1 MKKNQIEFSTIDLV
15 GSLFVSDSIAQIAQ
29 RKCSAQSEKDY
40 NLPPG
45 IKFSDQTSRA
55 FSIAKAL
62 YAEYAAGGTS
72 YDSLKKFVF
81 QLFGAALDY
90 KGVCVASPVV
100 IGGVKY
106 PVTTYATDN
115 VPLVIVPANL
125 SLDSTDAIF
134 TIEGVT
140 SRRKSGYALAQMFL
154 NASEPCT
161 WAIVTNGKE
170 LRLLRDSESLVR
182 PSYLSFDIESIL
194 KEDRYPDFV
203 AFWCFMQ
210 ASRVNVWEKWRTE
223 GIMQGTRVREG
234 LRTGVTNALLYFGA
248 GFLKTEGPGNN
259 VLLNA
264 LAEGKRPDGAPYT
277 VQVFYKAL
285 MREVYRFLFLSTI
298 EERGLIFAHPSE
310 SGTDVELEPRFRN
323 AHKLYWSGY
332 SVHRLAERAKKAI
345 RTDRYTDLWHG
356 IKVVYKAFQEGNDKL
371 DLMPLGGLF
380 KADQCPLL
388 DACEL
393 DNEHLMKAIRQ
404 LRWNDIDGVKT
415 FTDYRNM
422 GTEEFGSV
430 YESLLELV
438 PHVDLQAKTFS
449 FVGIGDEDGIIEDG
463 STKGNARKLS
473 GSYYTD
479 ASLVQN
485 LIKTALEPAIERKL
499 AEEEAKARE
508 EHREPDYEAAIL
520 SFRMI
525 DAGSGSGHFLL
536 AGSRRLAEVLS
547 EKRLEKSGEVATAE
561 TYRKALRDVIT
572 NCIYG
577 VDLNEMAI
585 ELARTA
591 LWLEGYEPGKPL
603 EFLNHH
609 IKQGNSIVGVFDL
622 KVLNNG
628 IPAAAYTA
636 ITGDDKTVCA
646 TAKKSNSS
654 QTSSGQMEL
663 FGKVKPLSNE
673 KLAKLTRD
681 IESLPNDNLDSEER
695 KRALYERLLK
705 DADYLKNKV
714 ACDLYTAA
722 FFAKKTD
729 ITMVPTSADVFD
741 VMNDNE
747 ERKAGIRDL
756 AQRLSEEYSFFH
768 WPVEF
773 PEVFERGGFDCVV
786 GNPPWDRVKIQ
797 EKEFFAQR
805 IPKIAEATNK
815 ANRDRMIDALAVG
828 NVFERQVYADFE
840 HALHNADATSSFV
853 HYKDFDDCRF
863 SLTGTGDV
871 NLYALFAELNYR
883 LRNEN
888 GSAGF
893 VCPSGIA
900 TDDSTKEFFGE
911 IASTGMLKSIYDFE
925 NCDAIFPNVHRSFK
939 FCLLTLAKGD
949 TPGDFSFFLKNV
961 GELEDK
967 RRHFTMTATDFD
979 LINPNTHTCP
989 VFRSEQ
995 DSLLAKKI
1003 YQRSGVF
1010 INENPDPND
1019 PHKGNPW
1026 GISFSTLFHMSNDS
1040 GLFET
1045 KTNEDGTSI
1054 EGPDGKPMLPLYEA
1068 KMMHIMDHR
1077 WTTFLSEKNPADV
1090 TPQQKADVSFS
1101 AQPEYWVPYTET
1113 VLRATNLDMG
1123 VVGALRKAMDGASDG
1138 ASKLREMCQ
1147 KQGIV
1152 ETDKDLQKVY
1162 LDAAKSGTIVTDMFN
1177 AAEKYCPKYHIGF
1190 RGICRATDNRTVL
1203 VSAMPFAGVGNSC
1216 PVCVFSS
1223 GIRVVQQA
1231 CLLANMD
1238 SIVFDFVARFKVGG
1252 INFNFF
1258 IVKQLPV
1265 LPPKVYEN
1273 VGAESQPL
1281 NYIVPRVFA
1290 LTYTAN
1296 DIVEWARALW
1306 DDASVELRKLMLAQH
1321 KDLPSGTDIETLAAS
1336 DFDPASIPPIVFE
1349 DNHRANL
1356 RAELDA
1362 YFAKLYGLSRRD
1374 IEYILDPKTVMGDDY
1389 PSETFRVLRDAEIS
1403 TYGEY
1408 RTQRLVLEAWDKMN

>member
-15 GSLFVSDSIAQIAQ
+15 GSLFVSDSIALIAQ
-29 RKCSAQSEKDY
+29 RKYSTQSEKDY
-40 NLPPG
+40 ELPPG

-90 KGVCVASPVV
+90 KGVREESPVV

-234 LRTGVTNALLYFGA
+234 LRTGVTNALLYLGA

-323 AHKLYWSGY
+323 AHRLYWSGY

-356 IKVVYKAFQEGNDKL
+356 VKVVYKAFQEGNDKL

-536 AGSRRLAEVLS
+536 AGARKLAEKLS
-547 EKRLEKSGEVATAE
+547 EIRLNKNGEVATAE

-577 VDLNEMAI
+577 VDLNEMAV

-609 IKQGNSIVGVFDL
+609 IKQGNSLVGVFDL

-636 ITGDDKTVCA
+636 LTGDDKAVCTA
-646 TAKKSNSS
+646 AKKANDN
-654 QTSSGQMEL
+654 QAGKKAMGDL
-663 FGKVKPLSNE
+663 FAKAKPLSNE

-681 IESLPNDNLDSEER
+681 IEALPNDDLDSEER
-695 KRALYERLLK
+695 KRDLYERLLK

-714 ACDLYTAA
+714 ACDIYTAA

-729 ITMVPTSADVFD
+729 LAMVPTSADVFD
-741 VMNDNE
+741 VMNGNE

-786 GNPPWDRVKIQ
+786 GNPPWEVSQLK
-797 EKEFFAQR
+797 EVEFFANLLPEIAILNGNDR
-805 IPKIAEATNK
+805 KIAI
-815 ANRDRMIDALAVG
+815 DRLKKEKPHIYDL
-828 NVFERQVYADFE
+828 FEIRK
-840 HALHNADATSSFV
+840 HALEAENTYYGNSGRFPLTS
-853 HYKDFDDCRF
+853 YGK
-863 SLTGTGDV
+863 V
-871 NLYALFAELNYR
+871 NLYSKFAELNND
-883 LRNEN
+883 LRNRE
-888 GSAGF
+888 GSTGF

-900 TDDSTKEFFGE
+900 IDDSTKVFFGKISSE
-911 IASTGMLKSIYDFE
+911 GNLRSLYDFE
-925 NCDAIFPNVHRSFK
+925 NKEGIFPNVHKMFK
-939 FCLLTLAKGD
+939 FCLLTITPDNA
-949 TPGDFSFFLKNV
+949 PGDFVFFLKNV
-961 GELEDK
+961 AELEDK
-967 RRHFTMTATDFD
+967 RRHFTMTADDFE
-979 LINPNTHTCP
+979 LINPNTRTCP
-989 VFRSEQ
+989 VFRSVADAE
-995 DSLLAKKI
+995 LAKKI
-1003 YQRSGVF
+1003 YRKAGVF
-1010 INENPDPND
+1010 IREDSSDN
-1019 PHKGNPW
+1019 GNPW
-1026 GISFSTLFHMSNDS
+1026 HASFQQMYNMTTASNLFAKVPGIGSDNRL
-1040 GLFET
+1040 
-1045 KTNEDGTSI
+1045 
-1054 EGPDGKPMLPLYEA
+1054 MLPLYEP
-1068 KMMHIMDHR
+1068 KMTHQMDHR
-1077 WTTFLSEKNPADV
+1077 WNTFKDGEAFDV
-1090 TPQQKADVSFS
+1090 SLEQKADVNFS
-1101 AQPEYWVPYTET
+1101 VSPEYWVPYTET
-1113 VLRATNLDMG
+1113 VLRATRLDTS
-1123 VVGALRKAMDGASDG
+1123 VVSALRKAMEGTVGADL
-1138 ASKLREMCQ
+1138 KLRELCQ
-1147 KQGIV
+1147 RLSMT
-1152 ETDKDLQKVY
+1152 ETDKTLQQVY
-1162 LDAAKSGTIVTDMFN
+1162 IEATTRNNIIQYLIE
-1177 AAEKYCPKYHIGF
+1177 AAEENCPKYLMGW
-1190 RGICRATDNRTVL
+1190 RGVTNALNSNTMIASVI
-1203 VSAMPFAGVGNSC
+1203 PFSGVGHNTQLFDSYTET
-1216 PVCVFSS
+1216 P
-1223 GIRVVQQA
+1223 IKMA
-1231 CLLANMD
+1231 CLLSCFNTIAL
-1238 SIVFDFVARFKVGG
+1238 DFAARTKIGG
-1252 INFNFF
+1252 VYATMFV
-1258 IVKQLPV
+1258 VKQLPI
-1265 LPPKVYEN
+1265 LPPSAYTE
-1273 VGAESQPL
+1273 AAIS
-1281 NYIVPRVFA
+1281 YIVPRVFA
-1290 LTYTAN
+1290 LTYTAT

-1306 DDASVELRKLMLAQH
+1306 NDANPELRKLILAQH
-1321 KDLPSGTDIETLAAS
+1321 KDLPAGTNVDALVTQS
-1336 DFDPASIPPIVFE
+1336 FDPVAVPPIVF
-1349 DNHRANL
+1349 DDSHRANL

-1362 YFAKLYGLSRRD
+1362 YFARLYGLSRRD
-1374 IEYILDPKTVMGDDY
+1374 LEYILDPKAVMGEDY

-1408 RTQRLVLEAWDKMN
+1408 RTQRLTLEAWDKMN

>member
-62 YAEYAAGGTS
+62 YAEYASKNAS
-72 YDSLKKFVF
+72 FDSLKNFVF
-81 QLFGAALDY
+81 QLFSTALDY
-90 KGVCVASPVV
+90 TGITEEQPAV

-106 PVTTYATDN
+106 PVTTYVTPS
-115 VPLVIVPANL
+115 VPLVIVPADL
-125 SLDSTDAIF
+125 SLDVADARF

-140 SRRKSGYALAQMFL
+140 SRKKSGYALAQMFL

-161 WAIVTNGKE
+161 WAIVTNGRE

-182 PSYLSFDIESIL
+182 PSYLSFNIESIL

-210 ASRVNVWEKWRTE
+210 ASRVNVWEQWRTE
-223 GIMQGTRVREG
+223 GILQGTRVREG
-234 LRTGVTNALLYFGA
+234 LRTGVTNALLYLGA

-259 VLLNA
+259 VLLNS

-285 MREVYRFLFLSTI
+285 LREVYRFLFLSTI

-310 SGTDVELEPRFRN
+310 SGTDAELEPRFRN
-323 AHKLYWSGY
+323 AHRLYWTGY

-356 IKVVYKAFQEGNDKL
+356 VKVVYKAFQEGNDNL

-449 FVGIGDEDGIIEDG
+449 FVGVGDEDGIIEDG

-479 ASLVQN
+479 ASLVQS
-485 LIKTALEPAIERKL
+485 LIKTALEPAIEAKL
-499 AEEEAKARE
+499 KAEENLARKE
-508 EHREPDYEAAIL
+508 NREPDYERAIL
-520 SFRMI
+520 DFRMI

-547 EKRLEKSGEVATAE
+547 EKRLEKTGESATAE

-577 VDLNEMAI
+577 VDLNEMAV

-609 IKQGNSIVGVFDL
+609 IKQGNSLVGVFDL
-622 KVLNNG
+622 KVLEDG
-628 IPAAAYTA
+628 VPAAAYTA
-636 ITGDDKTVCA
+636 LIGDDKAVCTA
-646 TAKKSNSS
+646 TRKTNDSQSGKKSQQN
-654 QTSSGQMEL
+654 
-663 FGKVKPLSNE
+663 FFKKAKPLSNE
-673 KLAKLTRD
+673 RLAKLTRD
-681 IESLPNDNLDSEER
+681 IEALPNDNLAYEER
-695 KRALYERLLK
+695 KRTLYEKLLN
-705 DADYLKNKV
+705 DADYIKNRT

-722 FFAKKTD
+722 FFAKKTNLLT
-729 ITMVPTSADVFD
+729 IPTSEDVYD
-741 VMNDNE
+741 VMNDLAE
-747 ERKAGIRDL
+747 TKQGIREL
-756 AQRLSEEYSFFH
+756 AARLSEEYSFFH

-773 PEVFERGGFDCVV
+773 PEVFAKGGFDCVV
-786 GNPPWDRVKIQ
+786 GNPPWDRIKLQ
-797 EKEFFAQR
+797 EKEFFSQR
-805 IPKIAEATNK
+805 IPAIADASNK
-815 ANRDRMIDALAVG
+815 AARDKMIKALATG

-840 HALHNADATSSFV
+840 HALHNADATSNIV

-863 SLTGTGDV
+863 ALTGTGDV

-883 LRNEN
+883 LRNER
-888 GSAGF
+888 GTAGF

-900 TDDSTKEFFGE
+900 TDDSTKDFFGE
-911 IASTGMLKSIYDFE
+911 IVSKGMLRSLYGFQNE
-925 NCDAIFPNVHRSFK
+925 RFIFPNVHHSFK
-939 FCLLTLAKGD
+939 FCLLTIANVK
-949 TPGDFSFFLKNV
+949 TCDFAFLLM
-961 GELEDK
+961 GASELEDK
-967 RRHFTMTATDFD
+967 RRHFSMTAEDFD

-989 VFRSEQ
+989 VFRSQE
-995 DSLLAKKI
+995 DAELAKKI
-1003 YQRSGVF
+1003 YRKAGVF
-1010 INENPDPND
+1010 IRESDPKN
-1019 PHKGNPW
+1019 GNPW
-1026 GISFSTLFHMSNDS
+1026 GIRFNRMYDMSNDC
-1040 GLFET
+1040 GLFA
-1045 KTNEDGTSI
+1045 TN
-1054 EGPDGKPMLPLYEA
+1054 PDENTGDKPMLPLYEA
-1068 KMMHIMDHR
+1068 KMMHQMDHR
-1077 WTTFLSEKNPADV
+1077 WATFLAEKNSTDV
-1090 TPQQKADVSFS
+1090 TIEQKADVNFA

-1113 VLRATNLDMG
+1113 VLRTTNLESS
-1123 VVGALRKAMDGASDG
+1123 VVDALRKEDAP
-1138 ASKLREMCQ
+1138 KLRELCQ
-1147 KQGIV
+1147 HLAMT
-1152 ETDKDLQKVY
+1152 ETDGKMQKVY
-1162 LDAAKSGTIVTDMFN
+1162 LDAAKSGDIVQN
-1177 AAEKYCPKYHIGF
+1177 LLHAAEEYSPRYLMGF
-1190 RGICRATDNRTVL
+1190 RGITNSIAIRTV
-1203 VSAMPFAGVGNSC
+1203 VASIMPFCGLGNSC
-1216 PVCVFSS
+1216 PCVSVDPKIS
-1223 GIRVVQQA
+1223 PLLQA
-1231 CLLANMD
+1231 CLIANMN
-1238 SIVFDFVARFKVGG
+1238 SISFDFGARFKVGG

-1265 LPPKVYEN
+1265 L
-1273 VGAESQPL
+1273 QPSTYTETAI

-1290 LTYTAN
+1290 LTYTAT

-1306 DDASVELRKLMLAQH
+1306 NDASVDLRKLILAQH
-1321 KDLPSGTDIETLAAS
+1321 KDLPTGTDTETLAAS
-1336 DFDPASIPPIVFE
+1336 DFDPTAIPPIVFE
-1349 DNHRANL
+1349 DTHRAKL

-1362 YFAKLYGLSRRD
+1362 YFARLYGLSRRD
-1374 IEYILDPKTVMGDDY
+1374 LEYILDPKAVMGDDY
-1389 PSETFRVLRDAEIS
+1389 PSETFRVLRDSEIS

>member
-62 YAEYAAGGTS
+62 YAEYASKNAS
-72 YDSLKKFVF
+72 FDSLKNFVF
-81 QLFGAALDY
+81 QLFGTALDY
-90 KGVCVASPVV
+90 TGITEEQPAV

-106 PVTTYATDN
+106 PVTTYVTPS

-125 SLDSTDAIF
+125 SLDVADARF

-140 SRRKSGYALAQMFL
+140 SRKKSGYALAQMFL

-161 WAIVTNGKE
+161 WAIVTNGRE

-182 PSYLSFDIESIL
+182 PSYLSFNIESIL

-210 ASRVNVWEKWRTE
+210 ASRVNVWEQWRTE
-223 GIMQGTRVREG
+223 GILQGTRVREG
-234 LRTGVTNALLYFGA
+234 LRTGVTNALLYLGA

-259 VLLNA
+259 VLLNS

-285 MREVYRFLFLSTI
+285 LREVYRFLFLSTI

-310 SGTDVELEPRFRN
+310 SGTDAELEPRFRN
-323 AHKLYWSGY
+323 AHRLYWTGY

-356 IKVVYKAFQEGNDKL
+356 VKVVYKAFQEGNDNL

-449 FVGIGDEDGIIEDG
+449 FVGVGDEDGIIEDG

-479 ASLVQN
+479 ASLVQS
-485 LIKTALEPAIERKL
+485 LIKTALEPAIEAKL
-499 AEEEAKARE
+499 KAEEDLARKE
-508 EHREPDYEAAIL
+508 NRPPDYERAIL
-520 SFRMI
+520 DFRMI

-547 EKRLEKSGEVATAE
+547 EKRLEKTGESATAE

-577 VDLNEMAI
+577 VDLNEMAV

-603 EFLNHH
+603 SFLNHH

-628 IPAAAYTA
+628 MPAAAYTA
-636 ITGDDKTVCA
+636 LTGDNKTVC
-646 TAKKSNSS
+646 TSLKK
-654 QTSSGQMEL
+654 T
-663 FGKVKPLSNE
+663 NE
-673 KLAKLTRD
+673 KERGGKGQISAFEKKNPITNDRLVALTKQ
-681 IESLPNDNLDSEER
+681 IEALPNDDIKAEER
-695 KRALYERLLK
+695 KRELYEKLQQ
-705 DADYLKNKV
+705 DSVYVKNKL
-714 ACDLYTAA
+714 ACDIYTAA
-722 FFAKKTD
+722 FFAKKND
-729 ITMVPTSADVFD
+729 AANVPTSRDLFD
-741 VMNDNE
+741 VMNDLE
-747 ERKAGIRDL
+747 ETKQGIREL
-756 AQRLSEEYSFFH
+756 ADKLSDEYSFFH

-773 PEVFERGGFDCVV
+773 PEVFAKGGFDCVV
-786 GNPPWDRVKIQ
+786 GNPPWDRIKLQ
-797 EKEFFAQR
+797 EKEFFSQR
-805 IPKIAEATNK
+805 IPTIADASNK
-815 ANRDRMIDALAVG
+815 AARDKMIKALATG

-840 HALHNADATSSFV
+840 HALHNADATSNIV
-853 HYKDFDDCRF
+853 HYKDFADCRF
-863 SLTGTGDV
+863 PLTGTGDV
-871 NLYALFAELNYR
+871 NLYALFAELNLH
-883 LRNEN
+883 LRNER
-888 GSAGF
+888 GTAGF

-900 TDDSTKEFFGE
+900 TDDSTKDFFGE
-911 IASTGMLKSIYDFE
+911 IASKGMLRSLYDFE
-925 NCDAIFPNVHRSFK
+925 NKEGIFPNVHRMFK
-939 FCLLTLAKGD
+939 FCLLTVAAGN
-949 TPGDFSFFLKNV
+949 TPGDFAFFLKNV
-961 GELEDK
+961 PELEDR
-967 RRHFTMTATDFD
+967 RRHFSMTADDFD

-989 VFRSEQ
+989 VFRSQE
-995 DSLLAKKI
+995 DAELAKKI
-1003 YQRSGVF
+1003 YRKAGVF
-1010 INENPDPND
+1010 IRESDEKN
-1019 PHKGNPW
+1019 GNPW
-1026 GISFSTLFHMSNDS
+1026 HIKFGTLFHMSNDS
-1040 GLFET
+1040 GLFAT
-1045 KTNEDGTSI
+1045 ALG

-1068 KMMHIMDHR
+1068 KMMHQMDHR
-1077 WTTFLSEKNPADV
+1077 WATFLAEKDPEDV
-1090 TPQQKADVSFS
+1090 SAEQKADVNFV

-1113 VLRATNLDMG
+1113 VLRATSLDSSI
-1123 VVGALRKAMDGASDG
+1123 VAALRKEDGP
-1138 ASKLREMCQ
+1138 KLRELCQ
-1147 KQGIV
+1147 HLAMTESDAK
-1152 ETDKDLQKVY
+1152 LQKVY
-1162 LDAAKSGTIVTDMFN
+1162 LDATKNGDIVQN
-1177 AAEKYCPKYHIGF
+1177 LLAAAEEYCPKYLMGWRDITNATNLRTMIFSVIPF
-1190 RGICRATDNRTVL
+1190 RGAGNTLVL
-1203 VSAMPFAGVGNSC
+1203 AAPSDDIIPKY
-1216 PVCVFSS
+1216 
-1223 GIRVVQQA
+1223 QA
-1231 CLLANMD
+1231 CLLANM
-1238 SIVFDFVARFKVGG
+1238 SAMVLDFGTRFKVGG
-1252 INFNFF
+1252 SHLNLF
-1258 IVKQLPV
+1258 ITKQLPV
-1265 LPPKVYEN
+1265 LPPSTYTDS
-1273 VGAESQPL
+1273 AI

-1290 LTYTAN
+1290 LTYTAT
-1296 DIVEWARALW
+1296 DIVEWAKALW
-1306 DDASVELRKLMLAQH
+1306 NDASVDLRKLILEQH
-1321 KDLPSGTDIETLAAS
+1321 KDLPTGTDIETLAANN
-1336 DFDPASIPPIVFE
+1336 FDPASIPPIVFE
-1349 DNHRANL
+1349 DMHRANL

-1374 IEYILDPKTVMGDDY
+1374 LEYILDPKAVMGDDY
-1389 PSETFRVLRDAEIS
+1389 PSETFRVLRDAELS

-1408 RTQRLVLEAWDKMN
+1408 RTQRLTLEAWDKMN

>member
-62 YAEYAAGGTS
+62 YAEYASKNAS
-72 YDSLKKFVF
+72 FDSLKNFVF
-81 QLFGAALDY
+81 QLFGTALDY
-90 KGVCVASPVV
+90 TGITEEQPAV

-106 PVTTYATDN
+106 PVTTYVTPS
-115 VPLVIVPANL
+115 VPLVIVPADL
-125 SLDSTDAIF
+125 SLDVADARF

-140 SRRKSGYALAQMFL
+140 ARKKSGYALAQMFL

-161 WAIVTNGKE
+161 WAIVTNGRE

-182 PSYLSFDIESIL
+182 PSYLSFNIESIL

-210 ASRVNVWEKWRTE
+210 ASRVNVWEQWRTE
-223 GIMQGTRVREG
+223 GILQGTRVREG
-234 LRTGVTNALLYFGA
+234 LRTGVTNALLYLGA

-259 VLLNA
+259 VLLNS

-285 MREVYRFLFLSTI
+285 LREVYRFLFLSTI

-310 SGTDVELEPRFRN
+310 SGTDAELEPRFRN
-323 AHKLYWSGY
+323 AHRLYWTGY

-356 IKVVYKAFQEGNDKL
+356 VKVVYKAFQEGNDNL

-449 FVGIGDEDGIIEDG
+449 FVGVGDEDGIIEDG

-479 ASLVQN
+479 ASLVQS
-485 LIKTALEPAIERKL
+485 LIKTALEPAIEAKL
-499 AEEEAKARE
+499 KAEEDLARKE
-508 EHREPDYEAAIL
+508 NREPDYERAIL
-520 SFRMI
+520 DFRMI

-547 EKRLEKSGEVATAE
+547 EKRLEKTGESATAE

-577 VDLNEMAI
+577 VDLNEMAV

-628 IPAAAYTA
+628 MPSAAYTA
-636 ITGDDKTVCA
+636 LTGDDKAVC
-646 TAKKSNSS
+646 TSLKKSNEKERGGK
-654 QTSSGQMEL
+654 GQISA
-663 FGKVKPLSNE
+663 FE
-673 KLAKLTRD
+673 KKNPITNDRLVALTKQ
-681 IESLPNDNLDSEER
+681 IETLPNDDIKAEER
-695 KRALYERLLK
+695 KRELYEKLQQ
-705 DADYLKNKV
+705 DSVYVKNKL
-714 ACDLYTAA
+714 ACDIYTAA
-722 FFAKKTD
+722 FFAKKND
-729 ITMVPTSADVFD
+729 AANVPTSRDLFD
-741 VMNDNE
+741 VMNDLE
-747 ERKAGIRDL
+747 ETKQGIRGL
-756 AQRLSEEYSFFH
+756 ATKLSEEYSFFH

-773 PEVFERGGFDCVV
+773 PEVFAKGGFDCVV
-786 GNPPWDRVKIQ
+786 GNPPWDRIKLQ
-797 EKEFFAQR
+797 EKEFFSQR
-805 IPKIAEATNK
+805 IPAIADASNK
-815 ANRDRMIDALAVG
+815 AARDKMIKALATG

-840 HALHNADATSSFV
+840 HALHNADATSNIV

-863 SLTGTGDV
+863 ALTGTGDV

-883 LRNEN
+883 LRNER
-888 GSAGF
+888 GTAGF

-900 TDDSTKEFFGE
+900 TDDSTKDFFGE
-911 IASTGMLKSIYDFE
+911 IASKGMLRSLYDFE
-925 NCDAIFPNVHRSFK
+925 NKEGIFPNVHRMFK
-939 FCLLTLAKGD
+939 FCLLTIAAGN
-949 TPGDFSFFLKNV
+949 TPGDFAFFLKNV
-961 GELEDK
+961 PELEDK
-967 RRHFTMTATDFD
+967 RRHFSMTAEDFD

-989 VFRSEQ
+989 VFRSQE
-995 DSLLAKKI
+995 DAELAKKI
-1003 YQRSGVF
+1003 YRKAGVF
-1010 INENPDPND
+1010 IRESDEKN
-1019 PHKGNPW
+1019 GNPW
-1026 GISFSTLFHMSNDS
+1026 HIKFGTLFHMSNDS
-1040 GLFET
+1040 GLFAT
-1045 KTNEDGTSI
+1045 ALG

-1068 KMMHIMDHR
+1068 KMMHQMDHR
-1077 WTTFLSEKNPADV
+1077 WASFLAEKDPEDV
-1090 TPQQKADVSFS
+1090 SAEQKADVNFA

-1113 VLRATNLDMG
+1113 VLRVTSLDSS
-1123 VVGALRKAMDGASDG
+1123 VVAALRKEDGP
-1138 ASKLREMCQ
+1138 KLRELCQ
-1147 KQGIV
+1147 RLAMTESDAK
-1152 ETDKDLQKVY
+1152 Y
-1162 LDAAKSGTIVTDMFN
+1162 LMGYRKITNATNERTTVATVIPLCGTGDSLLLFASTKY
-1177 AAEKYCPKYHIGF
+1177 AEC
-1190 RGICRATDNRTVL
+1190 L
-1203 VSAMPFAGVGNSC
+1203 
-1216 PVCVFSS
+1216 
-1223 GIRVVQQA
+1223 QA
-1231 CLLANMD
+1231 CLIADMASL
-1238 SIVFDFVARFKVGG
+1238 VYDFVARQKVGG
-1252 INFNFF
+1252 SNFNYFYMR
-1258 IVKQLPV
+1258 QTPV
-1265 LPPKVYEN
+1265 LPPSAYTDTVIN
-1273 VGAESQPL
+1273 F
-1281 NYIVPRVFA
+1281 IVPRVFA
-1290 LTYTAN
+1290 LTYTAT

-1306 DDASVELRKLMLAQH
+1306 NDASVDLRKLILAQH
-1321 KDLPSGTDIETLAAS
+1321 KDLPTGIDIDALAAS
-1336 DFDPASIPPIVFE
+1336 DFDPTAIPPIVFE
-1349 DNHRANL
+1349 DTHRAKL

-1374 IEYILDPKTVMGDDY
+1374 LEYILDPKTVMGDDY
-1389 PSETFRVLRDAEIS
+1389 PSETFRVLRDAELS

>member
-62 YAEYAAGGTS
+62 YAEYASKNVSTASVIASEAKQSTS
-72 YDSLKKFVF
+72 YDSLKNFIF
-81 QLFGAALDY
+81 QLFSTALDY
-90 KGVCVASPVV
+90 TGITEEQPAV

-106 PVTTYATDN
+106 PVTTYVAPN
-115 VPLVIVPANL
+115 VPLVIVPADL
-125 SLDSTDAIF
+125 SLDVADVRF

-140 SRRKSGYALAQMFL
+140 ARKKSGDALAQMFL

-161 WAIVTNGKE
+161 WAIVANGKE

-182 PSYLSFDIESIL
+182 PSYLSFNIESIL

-210 ASRVNVWEKWRTE
+210 ASRVNIWEQWRTE
-223 GIMQGTRVREG
+223 GILQGTRVREG
-234 LRTGVTNALLYFGA
+234 LRTGVTNALLYLGA

-259 VLLNA
+259 VLRNS

-285 MREVYRFLFLSTI
+285 LREVYRFLFLSTI

-310 SGTDVELEPRFRN
+310 SGTDAELEPRFRN
-323 AHKLYWSGY
+323 AHRLYWTGY

-356 IKVVYKAFQEGNDKL
+356 VKVVYKAFQEGNDNL

-449 FVGIGDEDGIIEDG
+449 FVGVGDEDGIIEDG

-479 ASLVQN
+479 ASLVQS
-485 LIKTALEPAIERKL
+485 LIKTALEPAIEAKL
-499 AEEEAKARE
+499 KAEEDLARKE
-508 EHREPDYEAAIL
+508 NREPDYERAIL
-520 SFRMI
+520 DFRMI

-547 EKRLEKSGEVATAE
+547 EKRLEKTGESATAE

-577 VDLNEMAI
+577 VDLNEMAV

-609 IKQGNSIVGVFDL
+609 IKQGNSLVGVFDL
-622 KVLNNG
+622 KVLEEG
-628 IPAAAYTA
+628 VPSAAYTA
-636 ITGDDKTVCA
+636 LIGDDKAVCTA
-646 TAKKSNSS
+646 TKKTNDSQSGKKSQQSF
-654 QTSSGQMEL
+654 L
-663 FGKVKPLSNE
+663 KKAKPLSNE
-673 KLAKLTRD
+673 RLAKLTRD
-681 IESLPNDNLDSEER
+681 IEALPNDNLASEER
-695 KRALYERLLK
+695 KRALYEKLLN
-705 DADYLKNKV
+705 DADYIRNRA

-729 ITMVPTSADVFD
+729 SLTIPTSEDVYD
-741 VMNDNE
+741 VMNDLDE
-747 ERKAGIRDL
+747 SKQGIREL
-756 AQRLSEEYSFFH
+756 AAKLSEEYSFFH

-773 PEVFERGGFDCVV
+773 PEVFAKGGFDCVV
-786 GNPPWDRVKIQ
+786 GNPPWDVSQLSEI
-797 EKEFFAQR
+797 EFFANLLPEIAMLSGNER
-805 IPKIAEATNK
+805 KLAIDKLKIDRPHIYKLYEERKHAFEAENTYY
-815 ANRDRMIDALAVG
+815 G
-828 NVFERQVYADFE
+828 NSGRFP
-840 HALHNADATSSFV
+840 LTS
-853 HYKDFDDCRF
+853 YGK
-863 SLTGTGDV
+863 V
-871 NLYALFAELNYR
+871 NLYSKFAELNLH
-883 LRNEN
+883 LRNER
-888 GSAGF
+888 GTAGF

-911 IASTGMLKSIYDFE
+911 IASKGVLRSLYDFE
-925 NCDAIFPNVHRSFK
+925 NKEGIFPNVHRMFK
-939 FCLLTLAKGD
+939 FCLLTIAAGNA
-949 TPGDFSFFLKNV
+949 PGDFAFFLKNV
-961 GELEDK
+961 PELEDK
-967 RRHFTMTATDFD
+967 RRHFSMTTEDFD

-989 VFRSEQ
+989 VFRSQE
-995 DSLLAKKI
+995 DAELAKKI
-1003 YQRSGVF
+1003 YRKAGVF
-1010 INENPDPND
+1010 VREADKKN
-1019 PHKGNPW
+1019 GNPW
-1026 GISFSTLFHMSNDS
+1026 NVAFQQMYNMTSASNFFAKAP
-1040 GLFET
+1040 G
-1045 KTNEDGTSI
+1045 K
-1054 EGPDGKPMLPLYEA
+1054 GPDGKPLLPLYEA
-1068 KMMHIMDHR
+1068 KMMHQMDHR
-1077 WTTFLSEKNPADV
+1077 WATFLAEKEPEDV
-1090 TPQQKADVSFS
+1090 SAEQKADVNFA

-1113 VLRATNLDMG
+1113 VLRATSLDSS
-1123 VVGALRKAMDGASDG
+1123 VVAALRKEDGP
-1138 ASKLREMCQ
+1138 KLRELCQ
-1147 KQGIV
+1147 RLAMTESDAK
-1152 ETDKDLQKVY
+1152 LQKVY
-1162 LDAAKSGTIVTDMFN
+1162 LDAAKSGDIVQN
-1177 AAEKYCPKYHIGF
+1177 LLAAAEEYCPKYLMGF
-1190 RGICRATDNRTVL
+1190 RGICRAVDYRTVL
-1203 VSAMPFAGVGNSC
+1203 VSVLPFSGLGNSC
-1216 PVCVFSS
+1216 PVLCFD
-1223 GIRVVQQA
+1223 QDEEPKMHA

-1238 SIVFDFVARFKVGG
+1238 SIPFDFGSRFKVGG

-1265 LPPKVYEN
+1265 LSPSTYTETAFN
-1273 VGAESQPL
+1273 F
-1281 NYIVPRVFA
+1281 IVPRVFA
-1290 LTYTAN
+1290 LTYTAT

-1306 DDASVELRKLMLAQH
+1306 NDASVDLRKLILAQH
-1321 KDLPSGTDIETLAAS
+1321 KDLPTGTDIETLAAS

-1349 DNHRANL
+1349 DTHRAKL

-1362 YFAKLYGLSRRD
+1362 YFARLYGLSRRD
-1374 IEYILDPKTVMGDDY
+1374 LEYILDPKAVMGDDY
-1389 PSETFRVLRDAEIS
+1389 PSETFRVLRDAELS

>member
-40 NLPPG
+40 CLPPG

-62 YAEYAAGGTS
+62 YAEYASKNGS
-72 YDSLKKFVF
+72 FDSLKNFIF
-81 QLFGAALDY
+81 QLFGTALDY
-90 KGVCVASPVV
+90 RGITEGRFAV

-106 PVTTYATDN
+106 PVTTYVAPN
-115 VPLVIVPANL
+115 VPLVIVPAEL
-125 SLDSTDAIF
+125 SLDVADARF

-140 SRRKSGYALAQMFL
+140 ARKKSGYALAQMFL

-182 PSYLSFDIESIL
+182 PSYLQFHIESIL

-210 ASRVNVWEKWRTE
+210 ASRVNVWEKWRIE
-223 GIMQGTRVREG
+223 GILQGTRVREG
-234 LRTGVTNALLYFGA
+234 LRTGVTNALLYLGA

-259 VLLNA
+259 VLLNS

-285 MREVYRFLFLSTI
+285 LREVYRFLFLSTI

-310 SGTDVELEPRFRN
+310 SGTDAELSPRFRT
-323 AHKLYWSGY
+323 AHRLYWTGY
-332 SVHRLAERAKKAI
+332 SVHRLAERSGKAI

-356 IKVVYKAFQEGNDKL
+356 VKVVYRAFQEGNDNL

-404 LRWNDIDGVKT
+404 LRYNDIDGVKT

-449 FVGIGDEDGIIEDG
+449 FVGVGDEDGIIEDG

-479 ASLVQN
+479 ASLVQS
-485 LIKTALEPAIERKL
+485 LVKTALEPAIEVKL
-499 AEEEAKARE
+499 KAEEDLARKE
-508 EHREPDYEAAIL
+508 NREPDYCGAIL
-520 SFRMI
+520 DFRMI

-547 EKRLEKSGEVATAE
+547 EKRLEKTGESATAE

-577 VDLNEMAI
+577 VDLNEMAV

-603 EFLNHH
+603 SFLNHH

-628 IPAAAYTA
+628 MPAAAYTA
-636 ITGDDKTVCA
+636 LTGDDKAVC
-646 TAKKSNSS
+646 TLLKKSNEKER
-654 QTSSGQMEL
+654 G
-663 FGKVKPLSNE
+663 GKWQISAFE
-673 KLAKLTRD
+673 KKNPITNDRLVALTKQ
-681 IESLPNDNLDSEER
+681 IEALPNDDIKTEER
-695 KRALYERLLK
+695 KRELYEKLQQDKVYVKNRL
-705 DADYLKNKV
+705 
-714 ACDLYTAA
+714 ACDIYTAA
-722 FFAKKTD
+722 FFAKKND
-729 ITMVPTSADVFD
+729 IANVPTSRDLFD
-741 VMNDNE
+741 VMNGLE
-747 ERKAGIRDL
+747 ETRPGIREL
-756 AQRLSEEYSFFH
+756 AERLGEEYSFFH

-773 PEVFERGGFDCVV
+773 PEVFAKGGFDCVV
-786 GNPPWDRVKIQ
+786 GNPPWDRIKLQ
-797 EKEFFAQR
+797 EKEFFSQR

-815 ANRDRMIDALAVG
+815 AKRDRMIDALADG
-828 NVFERQVYADFE
+828 NAFEKQVYADFE
-840 HALHNADATSSFV
+840 HALHNADATSSIV
-853 HYKDFDDCRF
+853 HYKDFADCRF
-863 SLTGTGDV
+863 PLTGTGDV

-883 LRNEN
+883 LRNEC
-888 GSAGF
+888 GTAGF

-911 IASTGMLKSIYDFE
+911 IASKGMLRSLYDFE
-925 NCDAIFPNVHRSFK
+925 NKEGIFPNVHRMFK
-939 FCLLTLAKGD
+939 FCLLTVAAGN
-949 TPGDFSFFLKNV
+949 TPGDFAFFLKNV
-961 GELEDK
+961 SELEDK
-967 RRHFTMTATDFD
+967 RRHFSMTAEDFD

-989 VFRSEQ
+989 VFRSEE
-995 DSLLAKKI
+995 DAELAKRI
-1003 YQRSGVF
+1003 YRKAGVF
-1010 INENPDPND
+1010 VREADKKN
-1019 PHKGNPW
+1019 GNPW
-1026 GISFSTLFHMSNDS
+1026 RVRFNRMMDMSNDS
-1040 GLFET
+1040 GLFAT
-1045 KTNEDGTSI
+1045 APGK
-1054 EGPDGKPMLPLYEA
+1054 GPDGKPMLPLYEA
-1068 KMMHIMDHR
+1068 KMMHQMDHR
-1077 WTTFLSEKNPADV
+1077 WATFLAEKKPEDV
-1090 TPQQKADVSFS
+1090 SAEQKADVNFT
-1101 AQPEYWVPYTET
+1101 ARPEYWVPYTET
-1113 VLRATNLDMG
+1113 VLRATTLDAS
-1123 VVGALRKAMDGASDG
+1123 VVALLRKSLDESGNAVAGEAKESTR
-1138 ASKLREMCQ
+1138 KLRELCLRLAMT
-1147 KQGIV
+1147 
-1152 ETDKDLQKVY
+1152 ETDSKLQKVY
-1162 LDAAKSGTIVTDMFN
+1162 LDATGSGDYLQGLLA
-1177 AAEKYCPKYHIGF
+1177 AAEEYCPKYLMGYRNIA
-1190 RGICRATDNRTVL
+1190 RAVDNRTMIATVL
-1203 VSAMPFAGVGNSC
+1203 PLCGAGHSILLFGTNKNAVLD
-1216 PVCVFSS
+1216 
-1223 GIRVVQQA
+1223 A
-1231 CLLANMD
+1231 CLIANMA
-1238 SIVFDFVARFKVGG
+1238 SIPLDYVTRLKLGG
-1252 INFNFF
+1252 TNMTYGYMRQFPILRPEAYSDAA
-1258 IVKQLPV
+1258 I
-1265 LPPKVYEN
+1265 
-1273 VGAESQPL
+1273 

-1290 LTYTAN
+1290 LTYTAT

-1306 DDASVELRKLMLAQH
+1306 NDASVDLRKLILSQH
-1321 KDLPSGTDIETLAAS
+1321 KDLPTGTDIETLAAS
-1336 DFDPASIPPIVFE
+1336 GFDPATIPPIVFE
-1349 DNHRANL
+1349 DAHRAKL

-1362 YFAKLYGLSRRD
+1362 YFARLYGLSRRD
-1374 IEYILDPKTVMGDDY
+1374 LEYILDPKAVMGDDY
-1389 PSETFRVLRDAEIS
+1389 PSETFRVLKDAELS

-1408 RTQRLVLEAWDKMN
+1408 RTGRLVLEAWDRMD

>member
-62 YAEYAAGGTS
+62 YAEYASKNAS
-72 YDSLKKFVF
+72 FDSLKNFVF
-81 QLFGAALDY
+81 QLFGTALDY
-90 KGVCVASPVV
+90 TGITEEQPAV

-106 PVTTYATDN
+106 PVTTFVTPN
-115 VPLVIVPANL
+115 VPLVIVPADL
-125 SLDSTDAIF
+125 SLDVADARF

-140 SRRKSGYALAQMFL
+140 SRKKSGYALAQMFL

-161 WAIVTNGKE
+161 WAIVTNGRE

-182 PSYLSFDIESIL
+182 PSYLSFNIESIL

-210 ASRVNVWEKWRTE
+210 ASRVNVWEQWRTE
-223 GIMQGTRVREG
+223 GILQGTRVREG
-234 LRTGVTNALLYFGA
+234 LRTGVTNALLYLGA

-259 VLLNA
+259 VLLNS

-285 MREVYRFLFLSTI
+285 LREVYRFLFLSTI

-323 AHKLYWSGY
+323 AHRLYWSGY

-356 IKVVYKAFQEGNDKL
+356 VKVVYKAFQEGNDKL

-536 AGSRRLAEVLS
+536 AGARKLAEKLS
-547 EKRLEKSGEVATAE
+547 EIRLSKNGEVATAE

-577 VDLNEMAI
+577 VDLNEMAV

-636 ITGDDKTVCA
+636 ITGDDKTVCSA
-646 TAKKSNSS
+646 AKKANDN
-654 QTSSGQMEL
+654 QAGKKAMGDL
-663 FGKVKPLSNE
+663 FVKAKPLSNE
-673 KLAKLTRD
+673 KLVKLTRD
-681 IESLPNDNLDSEER
+681 IESLPNDDLDSEER

-705 DADYLKNKV
+705 DVDYLKNKV

-722 FFAKKTD
+722 FFAEKTD
-729 ITMVPTSADVFD
+729 IAMVPTSADVFD
-741 VMNDNE
+741 VMNGNE

-773 PEVFERGGFDCVV
+773 PEVFEMGGFDCVV
-786 GNPPWDRVKIQ
+786 GNPPWDVSQLNEI
-797 EKEFFAQR
+797 EFFANLLPEIALLSGNDR
-805 IPKIAEATNK
+805 KIAIERLKFEKPHTYELFEIRKHELEAENTYYGK
-815 ANRDRMIDALAVG
+815 SGRFPL
-828 NVFERQVYADFE
+828 
-840 HALHNADATSSFV
+840 TS
-853 HYKDFDDCRF
+853 YGK
-863 SLTGTGDV
+863 V
-871 NLYALFAELNYR
+871 NLYAKFAELNCE
-883 LRNEN
+883 LRNKG
-888 GSAGF
+888 GSTGF
-893 VCPSGIA
+893 VCPSGIS
-900 TDDSTKEFFGE
+900 TDDSTKVFFTKIVSDDE
-911 IASTGMLKSIYDFE
+911 LRSLYDFE
-925 NCDAIFPNVHRSFK
+925 NRDNLFPTVDSRYK
-939 FCLLTLAKGD
+939 FCLLTISQGD
-949 TPGDFSFFLKNV
+949 APSDFAFFLKNV
-961 GELEDK
+961 TELEDK
-967 RRHFTMTATDFD
+967 RRHFSLTAADFE
-979 LINPNTHTCP
+979 LINPNTRTCP
-989 VFRSEQ
+989 VFRSVADAE
-995 DSLLAKKI
+995 LAKLI
-1003 YQRSGVF
+1003 YHKAGVF
-1010 INENPDPND
+1010 VNENPKDEDPD
-1019 PHKGNPW
+1019 EGNPW
-1026 GISFSTLFHMSNDS
+1026 HVSFQQMYNMTTASDLFS
-1040 GLFET
+1040 
-1045 KTNEDGTSI
+1045 KTFGVGN
-1054 EGPDGKPMLPLYEA
+1054 DGKQSLLLYEG
-1068 KMMHIMDHR
+1068 KFVHQFDHR
-1077 WTTFLSEKNPADV
+1077 WSTYKDISLKTYKEEARDV
-1090 TPQQKADVSFS
+1090 TLEEKSCQDVFV
-1101 AQPEYWVPYTET
+1101 VPRYYVTHTET
-1113 VLRATNLDMG
+1113 VLRTTYIDKS
-1123 VVGALRKAMDGASDG
+1123 VISTLRKAMESNDNDAVY
-1138 ASKLREMCQ
+1138 KLRGQCQ
-1147 KQGIV
+1147 QLSMT
-1152 ETDKDLQKVY
+1152 ETDATLQHMY
-1162 LDAAKSGTIVTDMFN
+1162 IEAAKCDNIIQYLVS
-1177 AAEKYCPKYHIGF
+1177 AAEKIDP
-1190 RGICRATDNRTVL
+1190 
-1203 VSAMPFAGVGNSC
+1203 
-1216 PVCVFSS
+1216 
-1223 GIRVVQQA
+1223 
-1231 CLLANMD
+1231 
-1238 SIVFDFVARFKVGG
+1238 SI
-1252 INFNFF
+1252 
-1258 IVKQLPV
+1258 
-1265 LPPKVYEN
+1265 
-1273 VGAESQPL
+1273 
-1281 NYIVPRVFA
+1281 
-1290 LTYTAN
+1290 
-1296 DIVEWARALW
+1296 
-1306 DDASVELRKLMLAQH
+1306 
-1321 KDLPSGTDIETLAAS
+1321 
-1336 DFDPASIPPIVFE
+1336 
-1349 DNHRANL
+1349 
-1356 RAELDA
+1356 
-1362 YFAKLYGLSRRD
+1362 
-1374 IEYILDPKTVMGDDY
+1374 
-1389 PSETFRVLRDAEIS
+1389 
-1403 TYGEY
+1403 
-1408 RTQRLVLEAWDKMN
+1408 

>member
-62 YAEYAAGGTS
+62 YAEYASKNAS
-72 YDSLKKFVF
+72 FDSLKNFVF
-81 QLFGAALDY
+81 QLFGTALDY
-90 KGVCVASPVV
+90 TGITEEQPAV

-106 PVTTYATDN
+106 PVTTYVTPN
-115 VPLVIVPANL
+115 VPLVIVPADL
-125 SLDSTDAIF
+125 SLDMADARF

-140 SRRKSGYALAQMFL
+140 SRKKSGYALAQMFL
-154 NASEPCT
+154 NAIEPCT
-161 WAIVTNGKE
+161 WAIVTNGRE

-182 PSYLSFDIESIL
+182 PSYLSFNIESIL

-210 ASRVNVWEKWRTE
+210 ASRVNVWEQWRTE
-223 GIMQGTRVREG
+223 GILQGTRVREG
-234 LRTGVTNALLYFGA
+234 LRTGVTNALLYLGA

-259 VLLNA
+259 VLLNS

-285 MREVYRFLFLSTI
+285 LREVYRFLFLSTI

-310 SGTDVELEPRFRN
+310 SGTDAELEPRFRN
-323 AHKLYWSGY
+323 AHRLYWTGY

-356 IKVVYKAFQEGNDKL
+356 VKVVYKAFQEGNDNL

-404 LRWNDIDGVKT
+404 LRWNDIDDVKT

-449 FVGIGDEDGIIEDG
+449 FVGVGDEDGIIEDG

-479 ASLVQN
+479 ASLVQS
-485 LIKTALEPAIERKL
+485 LVKTALEPAIEAKL
-499 AEEEAKARE
+499 KAEEDLARKE
-508 EHREPDYEAAIL
+508 KREPDYERAIL
-520 SFRMI
+520 DFRMI

-547 EKRLEKSGEVATAE
+547 EKRLEKTGESATAE

-577 VDLNEMAI
+577 VDLNEMAV

-609 IKQGNSIVGVFDL
+609 IKQGNSLVGVFDL
-622 KVLNNG
+622 KVLNDG

-636 ITGDDKTVCA
+636 LIGDDKAVCTA
-646 TAKKSNSS
+646 TKKTNDSQSGKKSQQSF
-654 QTSSGQMEL
+654 L
-663 FGKVKPLSNE
+663 KKAKPLSNE
-673 KLAKLTRD
+673 RLAKLTRD
-681 IESLPNDNLDSEER
+681 IEALPNDNLASEER
-695 KRALYERLLK
+695 KRALYEKLLN
-705 DADYLKNKV
+705 DADYIRNRA

-729 ITMVPTSADVFD
+729 PLTIPTSEDVYD
-741 VMNDNE
+741 VMND
-747 ERKAGIRDL
+747 L
-756 AQRLSEEYSFFH
+756 AETKQGVRELAAKLSEEYSFFH

-773 PEVFERGGFDCVV
+773 PEVFAKGGFDCVV
-786 GNPPWDRVKIQ
+786 GNPPWEVSQLK
-797 EKEFFAQR
+797 EVEFFANLLPEIAMLNGNDR
-805 IPKIAEATNK
+805 KIAIDQLK
-815 ANRDRMIDALAVG
+815 KDRPHIYELY
-828 NVFERQVYADFE
+828 EIRK
-840 HALHNADATSSFV
+840 HALEAENTYYGNSGRFPLTSFG
-853 HYKDFDDCRF
+853 K
-863 SLTGTGDV
+863 V
-871 NLYALFAELNYR
+871 NLYSKFAELNYR
-883 LRNEN
+883 LRNER
-888 GSAGF
+888 GTTGF

-900 TDDSTKEFFGE
+900 TDDSTKAFFGE
-911 IASTGMLKSIYDFE
+911 IASKGKLHSLYDFE
-925 NCDAIFPNVHRSFK
+925 NKEGIFPNVHRMFK
-939 FCLLTLAKGD
+939 FCLLTIAAGN
-949 TPGDFSFFLKNV
+949 TPGDFAFFLKNV
-961 GELEDK
+961 PELEDK
-967 RRHFTMTATDFD
+967 RRHFSMTADDFD

-989 VFRSEQ
+989 VFRSQE
-995 DSLLAKKI
+995 DAELAKKI
-1003 YQRSGVF
+1003 YRKAGVF
-1010 INENPDPND
+1010 IRESDDKN
-1019 PHKGNPW
+1019 GNPW
-1026 GISFSTLFHMSNDS
+1026 NIKFQQMYNMTSASDLFAKVS
-1040 GLFET
+1040 G
-1045 KTNEDGTSI
+1045 
-1054 EGPDGKPMLPLYEA
+1054 EGADGKMMLPLYEP
-1068 KMMHIMDHR
+1068 KMMHQMDHR
-1077 WTTFLSEKNPADV
+1077 WATFVNGKTVDISLV
-1090 TPQQKADVSFS
+1090 QKADVGFVV
-1101 AQPEYWVPYTET
+1101 QPEYWVPYTET
-1113 VLRATNLDMG
+1113 VLRSTTLDSS
-1123 VVGALRKAMDGASDG
+1123 VVSALRKEDGQ
-1138 ASKLREMCQ
+1138 KLRELCLHFAMT
-1147 KQGIV
+1147 
-1152 ETDKDLQKVY
+1152 ETDADLQKVY
-1162 LDAAKSGTIVTDMFN
+1162 LDATKSDDIVQKLLN
-1177 AAEKYCPKYHIGF
+1177 ATEKYCPKYLMGW
-1190 RGICRATDNRTVL
+1190 RGVTNAMNERTMIASV
-1203 VSAMPFAGVGNSC
+1203 MPFCGVGHNTQLLSS
-1216 PVCVFSS
+1216 FSQGAVMMS
-1223 GIRVVQQA
+1223 
-1231 CLLANMD
+1231 CLLANFNALP
-1238 SIVFDFVARFKVGG
+1238 FDFVSRTKIGG
-1252 INFNFF
+1252 SYATMF
-1258 IVKQLPV
+1258 VTKQLPV
-1265 LPPKVYEN
+1265 LPPAAFTETAIN
-1273 VGAESQPL
+1273 F
-1281 NYIVPRVFA
+1281 IVPRVFA
-1290 LTYTAN
+1290 LTYTAT

-1306 DDASVELRKLMLAQH
+1306 NDASVDLRKLIIAQH
-1321 KDLPSGTDIETLAAS
+1321 KDLPTGTDINALAAS

-1349 DNHRANL
+1349 DSHRAGL

-1374 IEYILDPKTVMGDDY
+1374 LEYILDPKTVMGDDY
-1389 PSETFRVLRDAEIS
+1389 PSETFRVLRDAELS

>member
-29 RKCSAQSEKDY
+29 SKCSAQSEKDY

-62 YAEYAAGGTS
+62 YAEYASKNAS
-72 YDSLKKFVF
+72 FDSLKNFVF
-81 QLFGAALDY
+81 QLFGTALDY
-90 KGVCVASPVV
+90 TGITEEQPAV

-106 PVTTYATDN
+106 PVTTYVTPN

-125 SLDSTDAIF
+125 SLDVADARF

-140 SRRKSGYALAQMFL
+140 SRKKSGYALAQMFL

-161 WAIVTNGKE
+161 WAIVTNGRE

-182 PSYLSFDIESIL
+182 PSYLSFNIESIL

-210 ASRVNVWEKWRTE
+210 ASRVNVWEQWRTE
-223 GIMQGTRVREG
+223 GILQGTRVREG
-234 LRTGVTNALLYFGA
+234 LRTGVTNALLYLGA

-259 VLLNA
+259 VLLNS

-285 MREVYRFLFLSTI
+285 LREVYRFLFLSTI

-310 SGTDVELEPRFRN
+310 SGTDAELEPRFRN
-323 AHKLYWSGY
+323 AHRLYWTGY
-332 SVHRLAERAKKAI
+332 SVHRLAERAGKAI

-356 IKVVYKAFQEGNDKL
+356 VKVVYKAFQEGNDNL

-449 FVGIGDEDGIIEDG
+449 FVGVGDEDGIIEDG

-485 LIKTALEPAIERKL
+485 LIKTALEPAIEAKL
-499 AEEEAKARE
+499 KAEEDLARKE
-508 EHREPDYEAAIL
+508 NRAPDYERAIL
-520 SFRMI
+520 DFRMI

-547 EKRLEKSGEVATAE
+547 EKRLEKTGESATAE

-577 VDLNEMAI
+577 VDLNEMAV

-603 EFLNHH
+603 SFLNHH

-628 IPAAAYTA
+628 MPSAAYTA
-636 ITGDDKTVCA
+636 LTGDDKAVC
-646 TAKKSNSS
+646 TLLKKSNEKER
-654 QTSSGQMEL
+654 G
-663 FGKVKPLSNE
+663 GKWQISAFE
-673 KLAKLTRD
+673 KKNPITNDRLVTLTKQ
-681 IESLPNDNLDSEER
+681 IEALPNDDIRAEER
-695 KRALYERLLK
+695 KRELYEKLQQ
-705 DADYLKNKV
+705 DSVYVKNKL
-714 ACDLYTAA
+714 ACDIYTAA
-722 FFAKKTD
+722 FFAKKD
-729 ITMVPTSADVFD
+729 DAANVPTSRDLFD
-741 VMNDNE
+741 VMNDLAE
-747 ERKAGIRDL
+747 TKQGIREL
-756 AQRLSEEYSFFH
+756 AARLSEEYSFFH

-773 PEVFERGGFDCVV
+773 PEVFAKGGFDCVV
-786 GNPPWDRVKIQ
+786 GNPPWDVSQLSEI
-797 EKEFFAQR
+797 EFFANLLPEIAMLSGNDR
-805 IPKIAEATNK
+805 KLAIDKLKI
-815 ANRDRMIDALAVG
+815 DRPHIYKLYE
-828 NVFERQVYADFE
+828 ERK
-840 HALHNADATSSFV
+840 HALEAENSYYGKSERFPLTSFG
-853 HYKDFDDCRF
+853 K
-863 SLTGTGDV
+863 V
-871 NLYALFAELNYR
+871 NLYSKFAELNLR
-883 LRNEN
+883 LRNER
-888 GSAGF
+888 GTAGF

-900 TDDSTKEFFGE
+900 TDDSTKDFFGE
-911 IASTGMLKSIYDFE
+911 IASKGMLRSLYDFE
-925 NCDAIFPNVHRSFK
+925 NKEGIFPNVHRMFK
-939 FCLLTLAKGD
+939 FCLLTIAAGN
-949 TPGDFSFFLKNV
+949 TPGDFAFFLKNV
-961 GELEDK
+961 PELEDR
-967 RRHFTMTATDFD
+967 RRHFSMTAEDFD

-989 VFRSEQ
+989 VFRSQE
-995 DSLLAKKI
+995 DAELAKKI
-1003 YQRSGVF
+1003 YRKAGVF
-1010 INENPDPND
+1010 IRESDEKN
-1019 PHKGNPW
+1019 GNPW
-1026 GISFSTLFHMSNDS
+1026 NITFQQMYNMTSASNFFAKAP
-1040 GLFET
+1040 G
-1045 KTNEDGTSI
+1045 N
-1054 EGPDGKPMLPLYEA
+1054 GPDGKPMLPLYEA
-1068 KMMHIMDHR
+1068 KMMHQMDHR
-1077 WTTFLSEKNPADV
+1077 WATFLAEKDPEDV
-1090 TPQQKADVSFS
+1090 SAEQKADVNFV

-1113 VLRATNLDMG
+1113 VLRATSLDSS
-1123 VVGALRKAMDGASDG
+1123 VVAALRKEDGP
-1138 ASKLREMCQ
+1138 KLRELCQ
-1147 KQGIV
+1147 RLAMTESDAK
-1152 ETDKDLQKVY
+1152 LQKVY
-1162 LDAAKSGTIVTDMFN
+1162 LDAAKSGDIVQN
-1177 AAEKYCPKYHIGF
+1177 LLAAAEEYCPKYLMGWRDITN
-1190 RGICRATDNRTVL
+1190 ATNARTVIASVIPFCGANHKFLLLKPRGFSAPMESCL
-1203 VSAMPFAGVGNSC
+1203 V
-1216 PVCVFSS
+1216 
-1223 GIRVVQQA
+1223 
-1231 CLLANMD
+1231 ANMD
-1238 SIVFDFVARFKVGG
+1238 SIVLDYFARQKMGG
-1252 INFNFF
+1252 TDLTYTYLRQFPILRPETYTDAVINF
-1258 IVKQLPV
+1258 
-1265 LPPKVYEN
+1265 
-1273 VGAESQPL
+1273 
-1281 NYIVPRVFA
+1281 IVPRVFA
-1290 LTYTAN
+1290 LTYTAK

-1306 DDASVELRKLMLAQH
+1306 NDASVDLRKLILAQH
-1321 KDLPSGTDIETLAAS
+1321 KDLPTGTDIAALAAS

-1349 DNHRANL
+1349 DSHRAKL

-1374 IEYILDPKTVMGDDY
+1374 LEYILDPKTVMGDDY
-1389 PSETFRVLRDAEIS
+1389 PSETFRVLRDAELS

-1408 RTQRLVLEAWDKMN
+1408 RTQRLTLEAWDKMN

>member
-62 YAEYAAGGTS
+62 YAEYASKNAS
-72 YDSLKKFVF
+72 FDSLKNFVF
-81 QLFGAALDY
+81 QLFGTALDY
-90 KGVCVASPVV
+90 TGITEEQPAV

-106 PVTTYATDN
+106 PVTTYVTPN
-115 VPLVIVPANL
+115 VPLVIVPADL
-125 SLDSTDAIF
+125 SLDEADARF

-140 SRRKSGYALAQMFL
+140 SRKKSGYALAQMFL

-161 WAIVTNGKE
+161 WAIVTNGRE

-182 PSYLSFDIESIL
+182 PSYLSFNIESIL

-210 ASRVNVWEKWRTE
+210 ASRVNVWEQWRTE
-223 GIMQGTRVREG
+223 GILQGTRVREG
-234 LRTGVTNALLYFGA
+234 LRTGVTNALLYLGA

-259 VLLNA
+259 VLLNS

-285 MREVYRFLFLSTI
+285 LREVYRFLFLSTI

-310 SGTDVELEPRFRN
+310 SGTDAELEPRFRN
-323 AHKLYWSGY
+323 AHRLYWTGY

-356 IKVVYKAFQEGNDKL
+356 VKVVYKAFQEGNDNL

-393 DNEHLMKAIRQ
+393 DNEHLMKVIRQ

-449 FVGIGDEDGIIEDG
+449 FVGVGDEDGIIEDG

-479 ASLVQN
+479 ASLVQS
-485 LIKTALEPAIERKL
+485 LIKTALEPAIEAKL
-499 AEEEAKARE
+499 KAEEDLASKENRA
-508 EHREPDYEAAIL
+508 PDYERAIL
-520 SFRMI
+520 DFRMI

-547 EKRLEKSGEVATAE
+547 EKRLEKTGESATAE

-577 VDLNEMAI
+577 VDLNEMAV

-603 EFLNHH
+603 SFLNHH

-628 IPAAAYTA
+628 MPSAAYTA
-636 ITGDDKTVCA
+636 LTGDDKAVC
-646 TAKKSNSS
+646 TLLKKSNEKER
-654 QTSSGQMEL
+654 G
-663 FGKVKPLSNE
+663 GKWQISAFE
-673 KLAKLTRD
+673 KKNPITNDRLVALTRQ
-681 IESLPNDNLDSEER
+681 IEALPNDDIRAEER
-695 KRALYERLLK
+695 KRELYEKLQQ
-705 DADYLKNKV
+705 DSVYVKNKL
-714 ACDLYTAA
+714 ACDIYTAA
-722 FFAKKTD
+722 FFAKKD
-729 ITMVPTSADVFD
+729 DAANVPTSRDLFD
-741 VMNDNE
+741 VMNDLAE
-747 ERKAGIRDL
+747 TKQGIREL
-756 AQRLSEEYSFFH
+756 AARLSEEYSFFH

-773 PEVFERGGFDCVV
+773 PEVFEKGGFDCVV
-786 GNPPWDRVKIQ
+786 GNPPWDVSELKEI
-797 EKEFFAQR
+797 EFFANLLPEIAILNGNDR
-805 IPKIAEATNK
+805 KIAIDELKKERPQIYALYEIRKHAMEAENTYY
-815 ANRDRMIDALAVG
+815 G
-828 NVFERQVYADFE
+828 NSGRFP
-840 HALHNADATSSFV
+840 LTS
-853 HYKDFDDCRF
+853 YGK
-863 SLTGTGDV
+863 V
-871 NLYALFAELNYR
+871 NLYSKFAELNLH
-883 LRNEN
+883 LRNER
-888 GSAGF
+888 GTAGF

-911 IASTGMLKSIYDFE
+911 IASKGMLRSLYDFE
-925 NCDAIFPNVHRSFK
+925 NKEGIFPNVHRMFK
-939 FCLLTLAKGD
+939 FCLLTIAAGN
-949 TPGDFSFFLKNV
+949 TPGDFAFFLKNV
-961 GELEDK
+961 PELEDR
-967 RRHFTMTATDFD
+967 RRHFSMTAEDFD

-989 VFRSEQ
+989 VFRSQE
-995 DSLLAKKI
+995 DAELAKKI
-1003 YQRSGVF
+1003 YRKAGVF
-1010 INENPDPND
+1010 IRESDEKN
-1019 PHKGNPW
+1019 GNPW
-1026 GISFSTLFHMSNDS
+1026 DVKFQQMYNMTSASNFFAKAL
-1040 GLFET
+1040 G
-1045 KTNEDGTSI
+1045 N
-1054 EGPDGKPMLPLYEA
+1054 GPDGKPMLPLYEA
-1068 KMMHIMDHR
+1068 KMMHQMDHR
-1077 WTTFLSEKNPADV
+1077 WATFLAEKDPEDV
-1090 TPQQKADVSFS
+1090 SAEQKADVNFV

-1113 VLRATNLDMG
+1113 VLRATSLDSS
-1123 VVGALRKAMDGASDG
+1123 VVAALRKEDEP
-1138 ASKLREMCQ
+1138 KLRELCQ
-1147 KQGIV
+1147 RLAMTESDAK
-1152 ETDKDLQKVY
+1152 LQKVY
-1162 LDAAKSGTIVTDMFN
+1162 LDAAKSGDIVQN
-1177 AAEKYCPKYHIGF
+1177 LLAAAEEYCPKYLMGYRNIS
-1190 RGICRATDNRTVL
+1190 RAVDYRTMITSVL
-1203 VSAMPFAGVGNSC
+1203 PLCGAGHSILQFATNKSAKFD
-1216 PVCVFSS
+1216 
-1223 GIRVVQQA
+1223 A
-1231 CLLANMD
+1231 CLIANMS
-1238 SIVFDFVARFKVGG
+1238 SIPLDFVVRLKLGG
-1252 INFNFF
+1252 INMTYGYVRQFP
-1258 IVKQLPV
+1258 ILHPDYYTDAVV
-1265 LPPKVYEN
+1265 C
-1273 VGAESQPL
+1273 
-1281 NYIVPRVFA
+1281 YIVPRVFA
-1290 LTYTAN
+1290 LTYTAT
-1296 DIVEWARALW
+1296 DIVEWAKALW
-1306 DDASVELRKLMLAQH
+1306 NDASVDLRKLILAQH
-1321 KDLPSGTDIETLAAS
+1321 KDLPTGTDIETIASS
-1336 DFDPASIPPIVFE
+1336 DFDPATIPPIVFE
-1349 DNHRANL
+1349 DTHRAKL

-1374 IEYILDPKTVMGDDY
+1374 LEYILDPKTVMGDDY
-1389 PSETFRVLRDAEIS
+1389 PSETFRVLRDAELS

>member
-62 YAEYAAGGTS
+62 YAEYASKNAS
-72 YDSLKKFVF
+72 FDSLKNFVF
-81 QLFGAALDY
+81 QLFGTALDY
-90 KGVCVASPVV
+90 TGITEEQPAV

-106 PVTTYATDN
+106 PVTTYVTPS
-115 VPLVIVPANL
+115 VPLVIVPADL
-125 SLDSTDAIF
+125 SLDEADARF

-140 SRRKSGYALAQMFL
+140 SRKKSGYALAQMFL

-161 WAIVTNGKE
+161 WAIVTNGRE

-182 PSYLSFDIESIL
+182 PSYLSFNIESIL

-210 ASRVNVWEKWRTE
+210 ASRVNVWEQWRTE
-223 GIMQGTRVREG
+223 GILQGTRVREG
-234 LRTGVTNALLYFGA
+234 LRTGVTNALLYLGA

-259 VLLNA
+259 VLLNS

-285 MREVYRFLFLSTI
+285 LREVYRFLFLSTI

-310 SGTDVELEPRFRN
+310 SGTDAELEPRFRN
-323 AHKLYWSGY
+323 AHRLYWIGY

-356 IKVVYKAFQEGNDKL
+356 VKVVYKAFQEGNDNL

-449 FVGIGDEDGIIEDG
+449 FVGVGDEDGIIEDG

-479 ASLVQN
+479 ASLVQS
-485 LIKTALEPAIERKL
+485 LIKTALEPAIEAKL
-499 AEEEAKARE
+499 KAEEDLARKE
-508 EHREPDYEAAIL
+508 SREPDYERAIL
-520 SFRMI
+520 DFRMI

-547 EKRLEKSGEVATAE
+547 EKRLEKTGESATAE

-577 VDLNEMAI
+577 VDLNEMAV

-603 EFLNHH
+603 SFLNHH

-628 IPAAAYTA
+628 MPAAAYTA
-636 ITGDDKTVCA
+636 LTGDNKTVC
-646 TAKKSNSS
+646 TSLKK
-654 QTSSGQMEL
+654 T
-663 FGKVKPLSNE
+663 NE
-673 KLAKLTRD
+673 KERGGKGQISAFEKKNSITNDRLVALTKQ
-681 IESLPNDNLDSEER
+681 IEALPNDDIKAEER
-695 KRALYERLLK
+695 KRELYEKLQQ
-705 DADYLKNKV
+705 DSVYVKNKL
-714 ACDLYTAA
+714 ACDIYTAA
-722 FFAKKTD
+722 FFAKKND
-729 ITMVPTSADVFD
+729 AANVPTSRDLFD
-741 VMNDNE
+741 VMNDLE
-747 ERKAGIRDL
+747 ETKQGIREL
-756 AQRLSEEYSFFH
+756 ADKLSDEYSFFH

-773 PEVFERGGFDCVV
+773 PEVFAKGGFDCVV

-840 HALHNADATSSFV
+840 HALHNANATSNIV

-863 SLTGTGDV
+863 PLTGTGDV

-883 LRNEN
+883 LRNER
-888 GSAGF
+888 GTTGF

-900 TDDSTKEFFGE
+900 TDDSTKDFFGE
-911 IASTGMLKSIYDFE
+911 IATKGMLHSLYDFE
-925 NCDAIFPNVHRSFK
+925 NKEGIFPNVHRMFK
-939 FCLLTLAKGD
+939 FCLLTIAEGNAL
-949 TPGDFSFFLKNV
+949 GDFCFFLKNV
-961 GELEDK
+961 TELDDK
-967 RRHFTMTATDFD
+967 RRHFTMSAEDFD

-989 VFRSEQ
+989 VFRSQE
-995 DSLLAKKI
+995 DAELAKKI
-1003 YQRSGVF
+1003 YHKAGVF
-1010 INENPDPND
+1010 VHENRKD
-1019 PHKGNPW
+1019 GNPW
-1026 GISFSTLFHMSNDS
+1026 AVKFGILFHMSNDS
-1040 GLFET
+1040 KHFVTTPGTGL
-1045 KTNEDGTSI
+1045 
-1054 EGPDGKPMLPLYEA
+1054 DGKPMFPLYEA
-1068 KMMHIMDHR
+1068 KMMHQMDHR
-1077 WTTFLSEKNPADV
+1077 WATFVAEKELEDV
-1090 TPQQKADVSFS
+1090 SAEQKADVTYT
-1101 AQPEYWVPYTET
+1101 AQSEYWVPHTET
-1113 VLRATNLDMG
+1113 VLRATNLDSS
-1123 VVGALRKAMDGASDG
+1123 VVSALRKEDIA
-1138 ASKLREMCQ
+1138 KLRELCQ
-1147 KQGIV
+1147 CLALS
-1152 ETDKDLQKVY
+1152 ETNVSLRKVY
-1162 LDAAKSGTIVTDMFN
+1162 LEAAKNEGIVQYLHQ
-1177 AAEKYCPKYHIGF
+1177 AAEEYSPKYLMGWRDITN
-1190 RGICRATDNRTVL
+1190 ALNSRT
-1203 VSAMPFAGVGNSC
+1203 
-1216 PVCVFSS
+1216 
-1223 GIRVVQQA
+1223 
-1231 CLLANMD
+1231 LLASVLPYCGAGD
-1238 SIVFDFVARFKVGG
+1238 TFLRIIFDLNTRPSLQAALLADLNSLPLDFTARFKIGG
-1252 INFNFF
+1252 MHLKFF
-1258 IVKQLPV
+1258 SMRQLPV
-1265 LPPKVYEN
+1265 LPPSTYTDTAIN
-1273 VGAESQPL
+1273 F
-1281 NYIVPRVFA
+1281 IVPRVFA
-1290 LTYTAN
+1290 LTYTAT

-1306 DDASVELRKLMLAQH
+1306 NDASVDLRKLILALH
-1321 KDLPSGTDIETLAAS
+1321 KDLPTGTDIETLAAN
-1336 DFDPASIPPIVFE
+1336 DFDSSAIPPIVFE
-1349 DNHRANL
+1349 DSHRAKL

-1374 IEYILDPKTVMGDDY
+1374 LEYILDPKTVMGDDY
-1389 PSETFRVLRDAEIS
+1389 PSETFRVLRDAELS

-1408 RTQRLVLEAWDKMN
+1408 RTQRLTLEAWDKMN

>member
-15 GSLFVSDSIAQIAQ
+15 GSLFVSDSIALIAQ
-29 RKCSAQSEKDY
+29 RKYSSQSEKDY
-40 NLPPG
+40 ELPPG

-90 KGVCVASPVV
+90 KGVREESPVV

-234 LRTGVTNALLYFGA
+234 LRTGVTNALLYLGA

-323 AHKLYWSGY
+323 THRLYWSGY

-356 IKVVYKAFQEGNDKL
+356 VKVVYKAFQEGNDKL

-520 SFRMI
+520 SFRMV

-536 AGSRRLAEVLS
+536 AGARKLAEKLS
-547 EKRLEKSGEVATAE
+547 EIRLNKNGEVATAD

-577 VDLNEMAI
+577 VDLNEMAV

-609 IKQGNSIVGVFDL
+609 IKQGNSVVGVFDL

-636 ITGDDKTVCA
+636 ITGDDKTVCTA
-646 TAKKSNSS
+646 AKKANDN
-654 QTSSGQMEL
+654 QAGKKAMGDL
-663 FGKVKPLSNE
+663 FAKAKPLSNE

-681 IESLPNDNLDSEER
+681 IEALPNDDLDSEER

-741 VMNDNE
+741 VMNGNE

-786 GNPPWDRVKIQ
+786 GNPPWDRIKLQ

-805 IPKIAEATNK
+805 VPEIAEAKNK
-815 ANRDRMIDALAVG
+815 AARDRMIEALAVG
-828 NVFERQVYADFE
+828 DTFARQVYEDFQ
-840 HALHNADATSSFV
+840 HALHNADATSNFV
-853 HYKDFDDCRF
+853 HYKDFADCRF
-863 SLTGTGDV
+863 KLTGTGDV
-871 NLYALFAELNYR
+871 NLYALFAELNCD
-883 LRNEN
+883 LRNKN
-888 GSAGF
+888 GSTGF

-900 TDDSTKEFFGE
+900 TDDNTKDFFGK
-911 IASTGMLKSIYDFE
+911 IATEGELGSLYDFE
-925 NCDAIFPNVHRSFK
+925 NKDGIFPNVHRMFK
-939 FCLLTLAKGD
+939 FCLLTITRGN
-949 TPGDFSFFLKNV
+949 TSGDFVFFLKNV
-961 GELEDK
+961 TELEDK
-967 RRHFTMTATDFD
+967 RRHFTMTAEDFE

-989 VFRSEQ
+989 VFRSVA
-995 DSLLAKKI
+995 DAALAKKV
-1003 YQRSGVF
+1003 YHTAGVF
-1010 INENPDPND
+1010 VNENLREND
-1019 PHKGNPW
+1019 LNKGNPW
-1026 GISFSTLFHMSNDS
+1026 HIRFNRMFDMSSDS
-1040 GLFET
+1040 GLFATATGGEVMI
-1045 KTNEDGTSI
+1045 GA
-1054 EGPDGKPMLPLYEA
+1054 DGKPMLPLYEA
-1068 KMMHIMDHR
+1068 KMMHQMDHR
-1077 WTTFLSEKNPADV
+1077 WATFLAEKEP
-1090 TPQQKADVSFS
+1090 TDVSPDQKVNVNFT
-1101 AQPEYWVPYTET
+1101 ANPEYWVPCTET
-1113 VLRATNLDMG
+1113 VLRTTRLDSS
-1123 VVGALRKAMDGASDG
+1123 VVLILRKALDGISG
-1138 ASKLREMCQ
+1138 AEAKLREQCQ
-1147 KQGIV
+1147 QLAMT
-1152 ETDKDLQKVY
+1152 ETDKNLQSVY
-1162 LDAAKSGTIVTDMFN
+1162 IEAAKYSDIVQYLIVAAEENSPKYLMGYRNISRAVDSRTLISSVIPLCGAGHSILLFSTNKSPTLDA
-1177 AAEKYCPKYHIGF
+1177 
-1190 RGICRATDNRTVL
+1190 
-1203 VSAMPFAGVGNSC
+1203 
-1216 PVCVFSS
+1216 
-1223 GIRVVQQA
+1223 
-1231 CLLANMD
+1231 CLIANMS
-1238 SIVFDFVARFKVGG
+1238 SIPLDFIVRLKLGG
-1252 INFNFF
+1252 INMTYGYVRQFP
-1258 IVKQLPV
+1258 ILRPEI
-1265 LPPKVYEN
+1265 YT
-1273 VGAESQPL
+1273 ESAL

-1290 LTYTAN
+1290 LTYTAT

-1306 DDASVELRKLMLAQH
+1306 NDASPELRKLILAQH
-1321 KDLPSGTDIETLAAS
+1321 KDLPAGTNVDTLVS
-1336 DFDPASIPPIVFE
+1336 QSFDPVAVPPIVF
-1349 DNHRANL
+1349 DDSHRANL

-1362 YFAKLYGLSRRD
+1362 YFARLYGLSRRD
-1374 IEYILDPKTVMGDDY
+1374 LEYILDPKAVMGEDY

>member
-15 GSLFVSDSIAQIAQ
+15 GSLFVSDSIALIAQ
-29 RKCSAQSEKDY
+29 RKYSSQSEKDY
-40 NLPPG
+40 ELPPG

-90 KGVCVASPVV
+90 KGVREESPVV

-234 LRTGVTNALLYFGA
+234 LRTGVTNALLYLGA
-248 GFLKTEGPGNN
+248 GFLKTEGKGNN
-259 VLLNA
+259 ILLNA

-323 AHKLYWSGY
+323 AHRLYWSGY

-438 PHVDLQAKTFS
+438 PHIDLQAKTFS
-449 FVGIGDEDGIIEDG
+449 FVGVGDEDGIIEDG

-485 LIKTALEPAIERKL
+485 LIKTALEPAIERKI

-508 EHREPDYEAAIL
+508 EHRESDYEAAIL

-536 AGSRRLAEVLS
+536 AGARKLAEKLS
-547 EKRLEKSGEVATAE
+547 EIRLSKNGEVATAE

-577 VDLNEMAI
+577 VDLNEMAV

-636 ITGDDKTVCA
+636 ITGDDKTVCSA
-646 TAKKSNSS
+646 AKKANDN
-654 QTSSGQMEL
+654 QA
-663 FGKVKPLSNE
+663 GKKAMGDFFVKAKPLSNE
-673 KLAKLTRD
+673 KLVKLTRD
-681 IESLPNDNLDSEER
+681 IELMPNDDLESEER

-714 ACDLYTAA
+714 ACDIYTAA
-722 FFAKKTD
+722 FFARKTD
-729 ITMVPTSADVFD
+729 IAMVPTSADVFD
-741 VMNDNE
+741 VMNGNE
-747 ERKAGIRDL
+747 ERKTGIRDL
-756 AQRLSEEYSFFH
+756 AQKLSEEYSFFH

-786 GNPPWDRVKIQ
+786 GNPPWDVSQLNEI
-797 EKEFFAQR
+797 EFFANLLPEIAELNGNDR
-805 IPKIAEATNK
+805 KIAIDRLKKEKPHIYELFEIRKHAFEAENTYY
-815 ANRDRMIDALAVG
+815 G
-828 NVFERQVYADFE
+828 NSGRFP
-840 HALHNADATSSFV
+840 LTS
-853 HYKDFDDCRF
+853 YGK
-863 SLTGTGDV
+863 V
-871 NLYALFAELNYR
+871 NLYSKFAELNCN
-883 LRNEN
+883 LRNRG
-888 GSAGF
+888 GSTGF

-900 TDDSTKEFFGE
+900 TDDSTKVFFGK
-911 IASTGMLKSIYDFE
+911 IATEGELRSLYDFE
-925 NCDAIFPNVHRSFK
+925 NKDGIFPNVHRMFK
-939 FCLLTLAKGD
+939 FCLLTITRGD
-949 TPGDFSFFLKNV
+949 APGDFAFFLKNV
-961 GELEDK
+961 TELEDK
-967 RRHFTMTATDFD
+967 RRHFTMTADDFE
-979 LINPNTHTCP
+979 LINPNTRTCP
-989 VFRSEQ
+989 VFRSVADAE
-995 DSLLAKKI
+995 LAKKI
-1003 YQRSGVF
+1003 YRKAGVF
-1010 INENPDPND
+1010 IREDASGN
-1019 PHKGNPW
+1019 GNPW
-1026 GISFSTLFHMSNDS
+1026 LASFQQMFNMTSASNLFAKAPD
-1040 GLFET
+1040 
-1045 KTNEDGTSI
+1045 I
-1054 EGPDGKPMLPLYEA
+1054 GPDCKPMLPLYEA
-1068 KMMHIMDHR
+1068 KMMHQMDHR
-1077 WTTFLSEKNPADV
+1077 WATFLAEKDPDDVSSE
-1090 TPQQKADVSFS
+1090 QKANINFV
-1101 AQPEYWVPYTET
+1101 ATPEYWVPYTET
-1113 VLRATNLDMG
+1113 VLRVTSLDTN
-1123 VVGALRKAMDGASDG
+1123 VVSALRKAMDGTVG
-1138 ASKLREMCQ
+1138 ADLKLRELCQ
-1147 KQGIV
+1147 RLSMT
-1152 ETDKDLQKVY
+1152 ETDKLLQQVY
-1162 LDAAKSGTIVTDMFN
+1162 IEAAKSGDIVQYLID
-1177 AAEKYCPKYHIGF
+1177 AAEKHCPKYLIGF
-1190 RGICRATDNRTVL
+1190 RDICRSVDSRTGIFTL
-1203 VSAMPFAGVGNSC
+1203 LPLSGASNTMPICYLPCVSLLK
-1216 PVCVFSS
+1216 
-1223 GIRVVQQA
+1223 A
-1231 CLLANMD
+1231 CFVSNLDSLACD
-1238 SIVFDFVARFKVGG
+1238 YVTKTKIGG
-1252 INFNFF
+1252 THLTYGYL
-1258 IVKQLPV
+1258 KQLPV
-1265 LPPKVYEN
+1265 LPPSAYTE
-1273 VGAESQPL
+1273 AAI

-1290 LTYTAN
+1290 LTYTAT

-1306 DDASVELRKLMLAQH
+1306 NDASPELRKLILAQH
-1321 KDLPSGTDIETLAAS
+1321 KDLPVGANIDALVTQQ
-1336 DFDPASIPPIVFE
+1336 FDPATIPPIVF
-1349 DNHRANL
+1349 DDSHRANL

-1362 YFAKLYGLSRRD
+1362 YFARLYGLSRRD
-1374 IEYILDPKTVMGDDY
+1374 LEYILDPKAVMGDDY

-1408 RTQRLVLEAWDKMN
+1408 RTQRLTLEAWDKMN

>member
-62 YAEYAAGGTS
+62 YAEYASKNAS
-72 YDSLKKFVF
+72 FDSLKNFVF
-81 QLFGAALDY
+81 QLFGTALDY
-90 KGVCVASPVV
+90 TGISEEQPAV

-106 PVTTYATDN
+106 PVTTYVPPN
-115 VPLVIVPANL
+115 VPLVIVPADL
-125 SLDSTDAIF
+125 SLDVADARF

-140 SRRKSGYALAQMFL
+140 SRKKSGYALAQMFL

-161 WAIVTNGKE
+161 WAIVTNGRE

-182 PSYLSFDIESIL
+182 PSYLSFNIESIL

-210 ASRVNVWEKWRTE
+210 ASRVNVWEQWRTE
-223 GIMQGTRVREG
+223 GILQGTRVREG
-234 LRTGVTNALLYFGA
+234 LRTGVTNALLYLGA

-259 VLLNA
+259 VLLNS

-285 MREVYRFLFLSTI
+285 LREVYRFLFLSII

-310 SGTDVELEPRFRN
+310 SGTDAELEPRFRN
-323 AHKLYWSGY
+323 AHRLYWTGY

-356 IKVVYKAFQEGNDKL
+356 VKVVYKAFQEGNDNL

-449 FVGIGDEDGIIEDG
+449 FVGVGDEDGIIEDG

-479 ASLVQN
+479 ASLVQS
-485 LIKTALEPAIERKL
+485 LIKTALEPAIEAKL
-499 AEEEAKARE
+499 KAEEDLARKE
-508 EHREPDYEAAIL
+508 NREPDYERAIL
-520 SFRMI
+520 DFRMI

-547 EKRLEKSGEVATAE
+547 EKRLEKTGESATAE

-577 VDLNEMAI
+577 VDLNEMAV

-609 IKQGNSIVGVFDL
+609 IKQGNSLVGVFDL
-622 KVLNNG
+622 KVLEEG
-628 IPAAAYTA
+628 VPSAAYTA
-636 ITGDDKTVCA
+636 LIGDDKAVCTA
-646 TAKKSNSS
+646 TKKTNDSQSGKKSQQSF
-654 QTSSGQMEL
+654 L
-663 FGKVKPLSNE
+663 KKAKPLSNE
-673 KLAKLTRD
+673 RLAKLTRD
-681 IESLPNDNLDSEER
+681 IEALPNDNLASEER
-695 KRALYERLLK
+695 KRSLYEKLLN
-705 DADYLKNKV
+705 DADYIRNRT

-722 FFAKKTD
+722 FFARKTD
-729 ITMVPTSADVFD
+729 PLSIPTSEDVYD
-741 VMNDNE
+741 VMNDLDE
-747 ERKAGIRDL
+747 SKQGIREL
-756 AQRLSEEYSFFH
+756 AAKLSEEYSFFH

-773 PEVFERGGFDCVV
+773 PEVFAKGGFDCVV
-786 GNPPWDRVKIQ
+786 GNPPWDVSELKEI
-797 EKEFFAQR
+797 EFFANLLPEIAILNGNDR
-805 IPKIAEATNK
+805 KIAIDELKKERPQIYALYEIRKHAMEAENSYY
-815 ANRDRMIDALAVG
+815 G
-828 NVFERQVYADFE
+828 NSGRFP
-840 HALHNADATSSFV
+840 LTS
-853 HYKDFDDCRF
+853 YGK
-863 SLTGTGDV
+863 V
-871 NLYALFAELNYR
+871 NLYSKFAELNLH
-883 LRNEN
+883 LRSER
-888 GSAGF
+888 GTAGF

-900 TDDSTKEFFGE
+900 TDDSTKEFFSE
-911 IASTGMLKSIYDFE
+911 IASKGMLRSLYGFQNE
-925 NCDAIFPNVHRSFK
+925 RFIFPNVHHSFK
-939 FCLLTLAKGD
+939 FCLLTIANVE
-949 TPGDFSFFLKNV
+949 TSDFAFLLMDAS
-961 GELEDK
+961 ELEDK
-967 RRHFTMTATDFD
+967 RRHFSMSAEDFD

-989 VFRSEQ
+989 VFRSQE
-995 DSLLAKKI
+995 DAELAKKI
-1003 YQRSGVF
+1003 YRKAGVF
-1010 INENPDPND
+1010 VREADKKN
-1019 PHKGNPW
+1019 GNPW
-1026 GISFSTLFHMSNDS
+1026 NIAFQQMYNMTSASNFFAKAP
-1040 GLFET
+1040 G
-1045 KTNEDGTSI
+1045 N
-1054 EGPDGKPMLPLYEA
+1054 GPDSKPMLPLYEA
-1068 KMMHIMDHR
+1068 KMMHQMDHR
-1077 WTTFLSEKNPADV
+1077 WATFLAEKDSTDV
-1090 TPQQKADVSFS
+1090 TVDQKADVSFA

-1113 VLRATNLDMG
+1113 VLRTTYIDSS
-1123 VVGALRKAMDGASDG
+1123 VVGALRKEDAL
-1138 ASKLREMCQ
+1138 KLRELCQ
-1147 KQGIV
+1147 HLAMTEPDNK
-1152 ETDKDLQKVY
+1152 LQKVY
-1162 LDAAKSGTIVTDMFN
+1162 LDAVKSDDIVQN
-1177 AAEKYCPKYHIGF
+1177 LLHVAEEFCPKYLMGYRKITNA
-1190 RGICRATDNRTVL
+1190 ITIRTVVATVL
-1203 VSAMPFAGVGNSC
+1203 PLCGTGDSLLLFRSTKCQASLE
-1216 PVCVFSS
+1216 
-1223 GIRVVQQA
+1223 A
-1231 CLLANMD
+1231 CLVANL
-1238 SIVFDFVARFKVGG
+1238 STIVFDFVSRMKLGG
-1252 INFNFF
+1252 TNFSYFYM
-1258 IVKQLPV
+1258 KQTPV
-1265 LPPKVYEN
+1265 LPP
-1273 VGAESQPL
+1273 ESYNSEAI

-1290 LTYTAN
+1290 LTYTAT

-1306 DDASVELRKLMLAQH
+1306 NDASVDLRKLILAQH
-1321 KDLPSGTDIETLAAS
+1321 KDLPTGTDIDALAVS
-1336 DFDPASIPPIVFE
+1336 DFDPATIPPIVFE
-1349 DNHRANL
+1349 DAHRAKL

-1362 YFAKLYGLSRRD
+1362 YFARLYGLSRRD
-1374 IEYILDPKTVMGDDY
+1374 LEYILDPKAVMGDDY
-1389 PSETFRVLRDAEIS
+1389 PSETFRVLRDSEIS

>member
-15 GSLFVSDSIAQIAQ
+15 GSLFVSDCIAQIAQ

-62 YAEYAAGGTS
+62 YAEYASKNAS
-72 YDSLKKFVF
+72 FDSLKNFIF
-81 QLFGAALDY
+81 QLFGTALDY
-90 KGVCVASPVV
+90 TGITEEQPAV
-100 IGGVKY
+100 ISGVKY
-106 PVTTYATDN
+106 PVTTYVTPN
-115 VPLVIVPANL
+115 VPLVIVPADL
-125 SLDSTDAIF
+125 SLDVADARF

-140 SRRKSGYALAQMFL
+140 ARKKSGYALAQMFL

-161 WAIVTNGKE
+161 WAIVTNGRE

-182 PSYLSFDIESIL
+182 PSYLSFNIESIL

-210 ASRVNVWEKWRTE
+210 ASRVNVWEQWRTE
-223 GIMQGTRVREG
+223 GILQGTRVREG
-234 LRTGVTNALLYFGA
+234 LRTGVTNALLYLGA

-259 VLLNA
+259 VLLNS

-285 MREVYRFLFLSTI
+285 LREVYRFLFLSTI

-310 SGTDVELEPRFRN
+310 SGTDAELEPRFRN
-323 AHKLYWSGY
+323 AHRLYWTGY

-356 IKVVYKAFQEGNDKL
+356 VKVVYKAFQEGNDNL

-449 FVGIGDEDGIIEDG
+449 FVGVGDEDGIIEDG

-479 ASLVQN
+479 ASLVQS
-485 LIKTALEPAIERKL
+485 LIKTALEPAIEAKL
-499 AEEEAKARE
+499 KAEEDLARKE
-508 EHREPDYEAAIL
+508 NREPDYERAIL
-520 SFRMI
+520 DFRMI

-547 EKRLEKSGEVATAE
+547 EKRLEKTGESATAE

-577 VDLNEMAI
+577 VDLNEMAV

-628 IPAAAYTA
+628 MPAAAYTA
-636 ITGDDKTVCA
+636 LTGDDKAVC
-646 TAKKSNSS
+646 TSLKKSNEKERGGK
-654 QTSSGQMEL
+654 GQISA
-663 FGKVKPLSNE
+663 FE
-673 KLAKLTRD
+673 KKDPITNDRLVTLTKQ
-681 IESLPNDNLDSEER
+681 IEALPNDDIRAEER
-695 KRALYERLLK
+695 KRELYEKLQQ
-705 DADYLKNKV
+705 DSVYVKNKL
-714 ACDLYTAA
+714 ACDVYTAA
-722 FFAKKTD
+722 FFAKKND
-729 ITMVPTSADVFD
+729 AANVPTSRDLFD
-741 VMNDNE
+741 VMNDLE
-747 ERKAGIRDL
+747 ETKQGIREL
-756 AQRLSEEYSFFH
+756 AARLSEEYSFFH

-773 PEVFERGGFDCVV
+773 PEVFAKGGFDCVV
-786 GNPPWDRVKIQ
+786 GNPPWDRIKLQ
-797 EKEFFAQR
+797 EKEFFSQR
-805 IPKIAEATNK
+805 IPAIADASNK
-815 ANRDRMIDALAVG
+815 AARDKMIKALATG

-840 HALHNADATSSFV
+840 HALHNADATSNIV

-863 SLTGTGDV
+863 ALTGTGDV

-883 LRNEN
+883 LRNER
-888 GSAGF
+888 GTAGF

-900 TDDSTKEFFGE
+900 TDDSTKVFFGE
-911 IASTGMLKSIYDFE
+911 IASKGMLRSLYDFE
-925 NCDAIFPNVHRSFK
+925 NRDNLFPTVDSRFK
-939 FCLLTLAKGD
+939 FCLLTIAAGN
-949 TPGDFSFFLKNV
+949 TPGDFAFFLKNV
-961 GELEDK
+961 PELEDK
-967 RRHFTMTATDFD
+967 QRHFSMTADDFD

-989 VFRSEQ
+989 VFRSQE
-995 DSLLAKKI
+995 DAELAKKI
-1003 YQRSGVF
+1003 YRKSGVF
-1010 INENPDPND
+1010 IRESDEKN
-1019 PHKGNPW
+1019 GNPW
-1026 GISFSTLFHMSNDS
+1026 HIKFGTLFHMSNDS
-1040 GLFET
+1040 GLFAT
-1045 KTNEDGTSI
+1045 APGN
-1054 EGPDGKPMLPLYEA
+1054 GPDGKPMLPLYEA
-1068 KMMHIMDHR
+1068 KMMHQMDHR
-1077 WTTFLSEKNPADV
+1077 WATFLAEKDPEDV
-1090 TPQQKADVSFS
+1090 SVEQKADVNFV

-1113 VLRATNLDMG
+1113 VLRATSLDSS
-1123 VVGALRKAMDGASDG
+1123 VVAALRKEDGP
-1138 ASKLREMCQ
+1138 KLRELCQ
-1147 KQGIV
+1147 RLAMTESDAK
-1152 ETDKDLQKVY
+1152 LQKVY
-1162 LDAAKSGTIVTDMFN
+1162 LDAAKSGDIVQN
-1177 AAEKYCPKYHIGF
+1177 LLAAAEEYCPKYLMGYREITNSTN
-1190 RGICRATDNRTVL
+1190 ARTVIASIL
-1203 VSAMPFAGVGNSC
+1203 PFRGVGNKI
-1216 PVCVFSS
+1216 PLLMFN
-1223 GIRVVQQA
+1223 RQTTAKFHA
-1231 CLLANMD
+1231 CLLADFN
-1238 SIVFDFVARFKVGG
+1238 SIPHDFASRTKLGG
-1252 INFNFF
+1252 TTMNYFYK
-1258 IVKQLPV
+1258 KQMPV
-1265 LPPKVYEN
+1265 LPPSSYTETAIN
-1273 VGAESQPL
+1273 F
-1281 NYIVPRVFA
+1281 IVPRVFA
-1290 LTYTAN
+1290 LTYTAT

-1306 DDASVELRKLMLAQH
+1306 NDASVDLRKLMLAQH
-1321 KDLPSGTDIETLAAS
+1321 KDLPTGTDIETLAAS
-1336 DFDPASIPPIVFE
+1336 DFDPATIPPIVFE
-1349 DNHRANL
+1349 DAHRAKL

-1362 YFAKLYGLSRRD
+1362 YFARLYGLSRRD
-1374 IEYILDPKTVMGDDY
+1374 LEYILDPKTVMGDDY
-1389 PSETFRVLRDAEIS
+1389 PSETFRVLRDAELS

-1408 RTQRLVLEAWDKMN
+1408 RTQRLVLEAWDRMN

>member
-62 YAEYAAGGTS
+62 YAEYASKNAS
-72 YDSLKKFVF
+72 FDSLKNFVF
-81 QLFGAALDY
+81 QLFGTALDY
-90 KGVCVASPVV
+90 TGITEEQPAV

-106 PVTTYATDN
+106 PVTTYVTPN
-115 VPLVIVPANL
+115 VPLVIVPADL
-125 SLDSTDAIF
+125 SLDVADVRF

-140 SRRKSGYALAQMFL
+140 ARKKSGYALAQMFL

-161 WAIVTNGKE
+161 WAIVSNGKE

-182 PSYLSFDIESIL
+182 PSYLSFNIESIL

-210 ASRVNVWEKWRTE
+210 ASRVNVWEQWRTE
-223 GIMQGTRVREG
+223 GILQGTRVREG
-234 LRTGVTNALLYFGA
+234 LRTGVTNALLYLGA

-259 VLLNA
+259 VLLNS

-285 MREVYRFLFLSTI
+285 LREVYRFLFLSTI

-310 SGTDVELEPRFRN
+310 SGTDAELEPRFRN
-323 AHKLYWSGY
+323 AHRLYWTGY

-356 IKVVYKAFQEGNDKL
+356 VKVVYKAFQEGNDNL

-449 FVGIGDEDGIIEDG
+449 FVGVGDEDGIIEDG

-479 ASLVQN
+479 ASLVQS
-485 LIKTALEPAIERKL
+485 LIKTALEPAIEAKL
-499 AEEEAKARE
+499 KAEEDLARKE
-508 EHREPDYEAAIL
+508 NREPDYERAIL
-520 SFRMI
+520 DFRMI

-547 EKRLEKSGEVATAE
+547 EKRLEKTGESATAE

-577 VDLNEMAI
+577 VDLNEMAV

-628 IPAAAYTA
+628 MPAAAYTA
-636 ITGDDKTVCA
+636 LTGDDKTVC
-646 TAKKSNSS
+646 TSLKKSNEKERGGK
-654 QTSSGQMEL
+654 GQISA
-663 FGKVKPLSNE
+663 FE
-673 KLAKLTRD
+673 KKNPITNDRLVTLTKQ
-681 IESLPNDNLDSEER
+681 IEALPNDDIRAEER
-695 KRALYERLLK
+695 KRELYEKLQQ
-705 DADYLKNKV
+705 DSVYVKNKL
-714 ACDLYTAA
+714 ACDVYTAA
-722 FFAKKTD
+722 FFAKKND
-729 ITMVPTSADVFD
+729 AANVPTSRDLFD
-741 VMNDNE
+741 VMNDLAE
-747 ERKAGIRDL
+747 TKQGIREL
-756 AQRLSEEYSFFH
+756 AAKLSEEYSFFH

-773 PEVFERGGFDCVV
+773 PEVFAKGGFDCVV
-786 GNPPWDRVKIQ
+786 GNPPWDRIKLQ
-797 EKEFFAQR
+797 EKEFFSQR
-805 IPKIAEATNK
+805 IPAIADASNK
-815 ANRDRMIDALAVG
+815 AARDKMIKALVTG

-840 HALHNADATSSFV
+840 HALHNADATSNIV

-863 SLTGTGDV
+863 ALTGTGDV

-883 LRNEN
+883 LRNER
-888 GSAGF
+888 GTAGF

-900 TDDSTKEFFGE
+900 TDDSTKDFFGE
-911 IASTGMLKSIYDFE
+911 IASKGMLRSLYDFE
-925 NCDAIFPNVHRSFK
+925 NKEGIFPNVHRMFK
-939 FCLLTLAKGD
+939 FCLLTIAAGN
-949 TPGDFSFFLKNV
+949 TPGDFAFFLKNV
-961 GELEDK
+961 PELEDK
-967 RRHFTMTATDFD
+967 RRHFSMTAEDFD

-989 VFRSEQ
+989 VFRSQE
-995 DSLLAKKI
+995 DAELAKKI
-1003 YQRSGVF
+1003 YRKAGIF
-1010 INENPDPND
+1010 IRESASQN
-1019 PHKGNPW
+1019 GNPW
-1026 GISFSTLFHMSNDS
+1026 QVKFAAMFHMSNDS
-1040 GLFET
+1040 ELFAT
-1045 KTNEDGTSI
+1045 ALGD
-1054 EGPDGKPMLPLYEA
+1054 GPDGKQMLPLYEP
-1068 KMMHIMDHR
+1068 KLMHQMDHR
-1077 WTTFLSEKNPADV
+1077 WATFVNKKAFDV
-1090 TPQQKADVSFS
+1090 TFEQKADVNFF

-1113 VLRATNLDMG
+1113 VLRATNLDSSI
-1123 VVGALRKAMDGASDG
+1123 VSALRKEDSL
-1138 ASKLREMCQ
+1138 KLRELCQ
-1147 KQGIV
+1147 RLAMT
-1152 ETDKDLQKVY
+1152 EKDVLLQKTY
-1162 LDAAKSGTIVTDMFN
+1162 LEATKSGDIVQYLLH
-1177 AAEKYCPKYHIGF
+1177 AAEKSCPKYLMGW
-1190 RGICRATDNRTVL
+1190 RGVTNAMNERTMIASV
-1203 VSAMPFAGVGNSC
+1203 MPFSGVGHNTQLFASRELNS
-1216 PVCVFSS
+1216 VMM
-1223 GIRVVQQA
+1223 A
-1231 CLLANMD
+1231 CLL
-1238 SIVFDFVARFKVGG
+1238 SIFNALPFDFVSRMKIGG
-1252 INFNFF
+1252 SYATMFV
-1258 IVKQLPV
+1258 VKQLPI
-1265 LPPKVYEN
+1265 LSPSTFTDAAIN
-1273 VGAESQPL
+1273 F
-1281 NYIVPRVFA
+1281 IVPRVFA
-1290 LTYTAN
+1290 LTYTAT
-1296 DIVEWARALW
+1296 DIVEWAKALW
-1306 DDASVELRKLMLAQH
+1306 NDASVDLRKLILAQH
-1321 KDLPSGTDIETLAAS
+1321 KDLPTGTDIETLAAY
-1336 DFDPASIPPIVFE
+1336 DFDPATIPPIVFE
-1349 DNHRANL
+1349 DTHRAKL

-1362 YFAKLYGLSRRD
+1362 YFARLYGLSRRD
-1374 IEYILDPKTVMGDDY
+1374 LEYILDPKAVMGDDY
-1389 PSETFRVLRDAEIS
+1389 PSETFRVLRDAELA

>member
-15 GSLFVSDSIAQIAQ
+15 GSLFVSDSIALIAQ
-29 RKCSAQSEKDY
+29 RKYSTQSEKDY
-40 NLPPG
+40 ELPPG

-90 KGVCVASPVV
+90 KGVCEASPVV

-115 VPLVIVPANL
+115 VPLVIVPTNL

-234 LRTGVTNALLYFGA
+234 LRTGVTNALLYLGA

-356 IKVVYKAFQEGNDKL
+356 VKVVYKAFQEGNDKL

-547 EKRLEKSGEVATAE
+547 EKRLEKTGESATAE

-577 VDLNEMAI
+577 VDLNEMAV

-628 IPAAAYTA
+628 MPAAAYTA
-636 ITGDDKTVCA
+636 LTGDDKAVC
-646 TAKKSNSS
+646 TSLKKSNEKERGGK
-654 QTSSGQMEL
+654 GQISA
-663 FGKVKPLSNE
+663 FE
-673 KLAKLTRD
+673 KKNPITNDRLVTLTKQ
-681 IESLPNDNLDSEER
+681 IEALPNDDIKAEER
-695 KRALYERLLK
+695 KRELYEKLQQ
-705 DADYLKNKV
+705 DSVYVKNKL
-714 ACDLYTAA
+714 ACDVYTAA
-722 FFAKKTD
+722 FFAKKND
-729 ITMVPTSADVFD
+729 AANVPTSRDLFN
-741 VMNDNE
+741 VMNDLE
-747 ERKAGIRDL
+747 ETKQGIREL
-756 AQRLSEEYSFFH
+756 AAKLSEEYSFFH

-773 PEVFERGGFDCVV
+773 PEVFAKGGFDCVV
-786 GNPPWDRVKIQ
+786 GNPPWDVSELKEI
-797 EKEFFAQR
+797 EFFANLLPEIAVLNGNDR
-805 IPKIAEATNK
+805 KIAIDELKKDRPQIYALYEIRKHAMEAENTYY
-815 ANRDRMIDALAVG
+815 G
-828 NVFERQVYADFE
+828 NSGRFP
-840 HALHNADATSSFV
+840 LTS
-853 HYKDFDDCRF
+853 YGK
-863 SLTGTGDV
+863 V
-871 NLYALFAELNYR
+871 NLYSKFAELNLH
-883 LRNEN
+883 LRNER
-888 GSAGF
+888 GTAGF

-911 IASTGMLKSIYDFE
+911 IASKGMLRSLYDFE
-925 NCDAIFPNVHRSFK
+925 NKEGIFPNVHRMFK
-939 FCLLTLAKGD
+939 FCLLTIAAGN
-949 TPGDFSFFLKNV
+949 TPGDFAFFLKNV
-961 GELEDK
+961 SELEDK
-967 RRHFTMTATDFD
+967 RRHFSMTAEDFD

-989 VFRSEQ
+989 VFRSQE
-995 DSLLAKKI
+995 DAELAKKI
-1003 YQRSGVF
+1003 YHMAGVF
-1010 INENPDPND
+1010 IRESDKKN
-1019 PHKGNPW
+1019 GNPW
-1026 GISFSTLFHMSNDS
+1026 NVAFQQMYNMTSASNFFAKAPGIGS
-1040 GLFET
+1040 
-1045 KTNEDGTSI
+1045 
-1054 EGPDGKPMLPLYEA
+1054 DGKPMFPLYEA
-1068 KMMHIMDHR
+1068 KMMHQMDHR
-1077 WTTFLSEKNPADV
+1077 WATFLAEKDPDDVSSE
-1090 TPQQKADVSFS
+1090 QKANINFV
-1101 AQPEYWVPYTET
+1101 ATPEYWVPYTET
-1113 VLRATNLDMG
+1113 VLRVTSLDTN
-1123 VVGALRKAMDGASDG
+1123 VVSALRKAMDGTVG
-1138 ASKLREMCQ
+1138 ADLKLRELCQ
-1147 KQGIV
+1147 RLSMT
-1152 ETDKDLQKVY
+1152 ETDNTLQQVY
-1162 LDAAKSGTIVTDMFN
+1162 AEATKCNDIVPYLVT
-1177 AAEKYCPKYHIGF
+1177 AAEENSPKYLMGYRKIA
-1190 RGICRATDNRTVL
+1190 RAVDSRTMIASVL
-1203 VSAMPFAGVGNSC
+1203 PLCGTGDSLLLFGTSSFSAC
-1216 PVCVFSS
+1216 L
-1223 GIRVVQQA
+1223 QA
-1231 CLLANMD
+1231 CLLANLSSMPY
-1238 SIVFDFVARFKVGG
+1238 DFVVRHKLGG
-1252 INFNFF
+1252 TNFNYFYLR
-1258 IVKQLPV
+1258 QMPV
-1265 LPPKVYEN
+1265 FSPSAYS
-1273 VGAESQPL
+1273 ESAL

-1290 LTYTAN
+1290 LTYTAT

-1306 DDASVELRKLMLAQH
+1306 NDANPELRKLMLAQH
-1321 KDLPSGTDIETLAAS
+1321 KDLPAGSNIDSLAAQP
-1336 DFDPASIPPIVFE
+1336 FNPQAIPPVIF
-1349 DNHRANL
+1349 DDAHRAQL

-1389 PSETFRVLRDAEIS
+1389 PSETFRVLRDAELS

-1408 RTQRLVLEAWDKMN
+1408 RTGRLVLEAWDKMK

>member
-62 YAEYAAGGTS
+62 YAEYASKNAS
-72 YDSLKKFVF
+72 FDSLKNFVF
-81 QLFGAALDY
+81 QLLGTALDY
-90 KGVCVASPVV
+90 TGITEEQPAV

-106 PVTTYATDN
+106 PVTTYVSDN

-125 SLDSTDAIF
+125 SLDTADAIF

-140 SRRKSGYALAQMFL
+140 ARKKSGYALAQMFL

-182 PSYLSFDIESIL
+182 PSYLSFNIESIL

-210 ASRVNVWEKWRTE
+210 ASRVNVWEQWRTE
-223 GIMQGTRVREG
+223 GILQGTRVREG
-234 LRTGVTNALLYFGA
+234 LRTGVTNALLYLGA

-259 VLLNA
+259 VLLNS
-264 LAEGKRPDGAPYT
+264 LAEGKRPNGAPYT
-277 VQVFYKAL
+277 VHVFYKAL
-285 MREVYRFLFLSTI
+285 LREVYRFLFLSTI

-310 SGTDVELEPRFRN
+310 SGTDAELEPRFRN
-323 AHKLYWSGY
+323 AHRLYWTGY

-356 IKVVYKAFQEGNDKL
+356 VKVVYKAFQEGNDNL

-380 KADQCPLL
+380 KADHCPLL

-422 GTEEFGSV
+422 DTEEFGSV

-449 FVGIGDEDGIIEDG
+449 FVGVGDEDGIIEDG

-479 ASLVQN
+479 ASLVQS
-485 LIKTALEPAIERKL
+485 LIKTALEPAIEAKL
-499 AEEEAKARE
+499 KAEEDLARKE
-508 EHREPDYEAAIL
+508 KREPDYERAVL
-520 SFRMI
+520 DFRMI

-547 EKRLEKSGEVATAE
+547 EKRLEKTGESATAE

-577 VDLNEMAI
+577 VDLNEMAV

-628 IPAAAYTA
+628 MPAAAYTA
-636 ITGDDKTVCA
+636 LTGDDKAVC
-646 TAKKSNSS
+646 TSLKKSNEKERGGK
-654 QTSSGQMEL
+654 GQISA
-663 FGKVKPLSNE
+663 FE
-673 KLAKLTRD
+673 KKNPITNDRLVALTKQ
-681 IESLPNDNLDSEER
+681 IEALPNDDIRAEER
-695 KRALYERLLK
+695 KRELYEKLQQ
-705 DADYLKNKV
+705 DSVYVKNKL
-714 ACDLYTAA
+714 ACDVYTAA
-722 FFAKKTD
+722 FFAKKND
-729 ITMVPTSADVFD
+729 AANVPTSRDLFD
-741 VMNDNE
+741 VMNDLAE
-747 ERKAGIRDL
+747 TKQGIREL
-756 AQRLSEEYSFFH
+756 AARLSEEYSFFH

-773 PEVFERGGFDCVV
+773 PEVFAKGGFDCVV
-786 GNPPWDRVKIQ
+786 GNPPWDRIKLQ
-797 EKEFFAQR
+797 EKEFFSQR
-805 IPKIAEATNK
+805 IPAIADASNK
-815 ANRDRMIDALAVG
+815 AARDKMIKALATG

-840 HALHNADATSSFV
+840 HALHNADATSNIV

-863 SLTGTGDV
+863 ALTGTGDV
-871 NLYALFAELNYR
+871 NLYALFAELNYH
-883 LRNEN
+883 LRNER
-888 GSAGF
+888 GTAGF

-900 TDDSTKEFFGE
+900 TDDNTKEFFGE
-911 IASTGMLKSIYDFE
+911 IATKGILRSLYDFE
-925 NCDAIFPNVHRSFK
+925 NKDGIFPNVHRMFK
-939 FCLLTLAKGD
+939 FCLLTLAEGN
-949 TPGDFSFFLKNV
+949 TTGDFAFFMKSV
-961 GELEDK
+961 AELDDK
-967 RRHFTMTATDFD
+967 RRHFSMTAEDFD

-989 VFRSEQ
+989 VFRSQE
-995 DSLLAKKI
+995 DAELAKKI
-1003 YQRSGVF
+1003 YRKAGVF
-1010 INENPDPND
+1010 VND
-1019 PHKGNPW
+1019 AEHEDGNPW
-1026 GISFSTLFHMSNDS
+1026 NVRFNRMYDMSNDS
-1040 GLFET
+1040 DLFAT
-1045 KTNEDGTSI
+1045 TPNN
-1054 EGPDGKPMLPLYEA
+1054 GPDGRPMLPLYEA
-1068 KMMHIMDHR
+1068 KMMHQMDHR
-1077 WTTFLSEKNPADV
+1077 WATFLAEKDLEDVSEE
-1090 TPQQKADVSFS
+1090 QKANTAFMI
-1101 AQPEYWVPYTET
+1101 QPEYWVPYTET
-1113 VLRATNLDMG
+1113 ILRATGLDSSL
-1123 VVGALRKAMDGASDG
+1123 VAALRKEDAP
-1138 ASKLREMCQ
+1138 KLREICQ
-1147 KQGIV
+1147 RLAIT
-1152 ETDKDLQKVY
+1152 ETDAKLQKIY
-1162 LDAAKSGTIVTDMFN
+1162 LDATESGDIVQALLHVAEDM
-1177 AAEKYCPKYHIGF
+1177 CPKYLIGW
-1190 RGICRATDNRTVL
+1190 RKIARAVDKRTFI
-1203 VSAMPFAGVGNSC
+1203 VSPIPLCGSADSIIIFFTPGKHCLNAV
-1216 PVCVFSS
+1216 
-1223 GIRVVQQA
+1223 
-1231 CLLANMD
+1231 LLANMN
-1238 SIVFDFVARFKVGG
+1238 SIVADYVIRLKLGG
-1252 INFNFF
+1252 IN
-1258 IVKQLPV
+1258 VSYGY
-1265 LPPKVYEN
+1265 VYQFPILKPSVYTPMN
-1273 VGAESQPL
+1273 ID
-1281 NYIVPRVFA
+1281 YIVPRVFA
-1290 LTYTAN
+1290 LTYTAS

-1306 DDASVELRKLMLAQH
+1306 NDASVDLRKLILAQH
-1321 KDLPSGTDIETLAAS
+1321 KDLPTGTDIDALAVS
-1336 DFDPASIPPIVFE
+1336 DFDPTAIPPIVFE
-1349 DNHRANL
+1349 DSHRAKL

-1362 YFAKLYGLSRRD
+1362 YFARLYGLNRRD
-1374 IEYILDPKTVMGDDY
+1374 LEYILDPKAVMGDDY
-1389 PSETFRVLRDAEIS
+1389 PSETFRVLRDAELS

-1408 RTQRLVLEAWDKMN
+1408 RTQRLVLEAWDKIN

>member
-15 GSLFVSDSIAQIAQ
+15 GSLFVSDSIALIAQ
-29 RKCSAQSEKDY
+29 RKYSFQSEKDY
-40 NLPPG
+40 ELPPG

-90 KGVCVASPVV
+90 KGVREESPVV

-234 LRTGVTNALLYFGA
+234 LRIGVTNALLYLGA
-248 GFLKTEGPGNN
+248 GFLKTEGKGNN

-323 AHKLYWSGY
+323 AHRLYWSGY

-356 IKVVYKAFQEGNDKL
+356 VKVVYKAFQEGNDKL

-449 FVGIGDEDGIIEDG
+449 FVGVGDEDGIIEDG

-479 ASLVQN
+479 ASLVQS

-547 EKRLEKSGEVATAE
+547 EKRLEKSGEVATAD

-636 ITGDDKTVCA
+636 ITGDDKAVCTA
-646 TAKKSNSS
+646 AKKANDN
-654 QTSSGQMEL
+654 QAGKKAMGDL
-663 FGKVKPLSNE
+663 FAKAKPLSNE

-681 IESLPNDNLDSEER
+681 IEALPNDDLDSEER

-714 ACDLYTAA
+714 ACDIYTAA

-729 ITMVPTSADVFD
+729 IAMVPTSVDVFD
-741 VMNDNE
+741 VMNGNE

-773 PEVFERGGFDCVV
+773 PEVFEKGGFDCVV
-786 GNPPWDRVKIQ
+786 GNPPWDVSELKEI
-797 EKEFFAQR
+797 EFFANLLPEIAELNGNDR
-805 IPKIAEATNK
+805 KIA
-815 ANRDRMIDALAVG
+815 IDLLKKEKPHIYEL
-828 NVFERQVYADFE
+828 FEIRK
-840 HALHNADATSSFV
+840 HALEAENSYYGNSGRFPLSS
-853 HYKDFDDCRF
+853 YGK
-863 SLTGTGDV
+863 V
-871 NLYALFAELNYR
+871 NLYSKFAELNCN
-883 LRNEN
+883 LRNKH
-888 GSAGF
+888 GSTGF

-900 TDDSTKEFFGE
+900 TDDSTKVFFGK
-911 IASTGMLKSIYDFE
+911 IAIEGELHSLYDFE
-925 NCDAIFPNVHRSFK
+925 NKYGIFPNVHRMFK
-939 FCLLTLAKGD
+939 FCLLTITRGD
-949 TPGDFSFFLKNV
+949 APGDFAFFLKNV
-961 GELEDK
+961 AELDDK
-967 RRHFTMTATDFD
+967 RRHFTMTADDFE
-979 LINPNTHTCP
+979 LINPNTRTCP
-989 VFRSEQ
+989 VFRSIADAE
-995 DSLLAKKI
+995 LAKKI
-1003 YQRSGVF
+1003 YRKAGVF
-1010 INENPDPND
+1010 VREDDLDN
-1019 PHKGNPW
+1019 GNPW
-1026 GISFSTLFHMSNDS
+1026 QVSFQQMYNMTSASNLFAKAPGIGS
-1040 GLFET
+1040 
-1045 KTNEDGTSI
+1045 
-1054 EGPDGKPMLPLYEA
+1054 DGKPMLPLYEA
-1068 KMMHIMDHR
+1068 KMMHQMDHR
-1077 WTTFLSEKNPADV
+1077 WATFLAEKEPDDVSSE
-1090 TPQQKADVSFS
+1090 QKADVNF
-1101 AQPEYWVPYTET
+1101 AATPEYWVPYTET
-1113 VLRATNLDMG
+1113 VLRATHLDTNM
-1123 VVGALRKAMDGASDG
+1123 VSALRKAMDENTNVNASSNVI
-1138 ASKLREMCQ
+1138 ASVAKQSTHKLRELCQ
-1147 KQGIV
+1147 RLAMT
-1152 ETDKDLQKVY
+1152 ETDKTLQQVY
-1162 LDAAKSGTIVTDMFN
+1162 IEAAKCDDIVSCLVA
-1177 AAEKYCPKYHIGF
+1177 AAEEHCPKYLMGYRNIS
-1190 RGICRATDNRTVL
+1190 RAVDSRTFIVSVIPLCGAGHSILLFGTDKKAL
-1203 VSAMPFAGVGNSC
+1203 LD
-1216 PVCVFSS
+1216 
-1223 GIRVVQQA
+1223 A
-1231 CLLANMD
+1231 CLIANMS
-1238 SIVFDFVARFKVGG
+1238 SIPLDYVVRLKLGG
-1252 INFNFF
+1252 INMTYGYVRQF
-1258 IVKQLPV
+1258 PV
-1265 LPPKVYEN
+1265 LHPEN
-1273 VGAESQPL
+1273 YTESVI
-1281 NYIVPRVFA
+1281 NFIVPRVFA
-1290 LTYTAN
+1290 LTYTAT

-1306 DDASVELRKLMLAQH
+1306 NDANPELRKLILAQH
-1321 KDLPSGTDIETLAAS
+1321 KDLPAGMNIDTLATQP
-1336 DFDPASIPPIVFE
+1336 FDPVAIPPIVFE

-1362 YFAKLYGLSRRD
+1362 YFARLYGLSRRD
-1374 IEYILDPKTVMGDDY
+1374 LEYILDPKAVMGEDY
-1389 PSETFRVLRDAEIS
+1389 PSETFRVLRDAELS

-1408 RTQRLVLEAWDKMN
+1408 RTQRLTLEAWDKMN

>member
-62 YAEYAAGGTS
+62 YAEYASKNAS
-72 YDSLKKFVF
+72 FDSLKNFIF
-81 QLFGAALDY
+81 QLFGTALDY
-90 KGVCVASPVV
+90 RGITEGRPAV

-106 PVTTYATDN
+106 PVTTYVAPN
-115 VPLVIVPANL
+115 VPLVIVPADL
-125 SLDSTDAIF
+125 SLDVADARF

-140 SRRKSGYALAQMFL
+140 ARKKSGYALAQMFL

-182 PSYLSFDIESIL
+182 PSYLQFHIESIL

-210 ASRVNVWEKWRTE
+210 ASRVNVWEKWRIE
-223 GIMQGTRVREG
+223 GILQGTRVREG
-234 LRTGVTNALLYFGA
+234 LRTGVTNALLYLGA

-259 VLLNA
+259 VLLNS

-285 MREVYRFLFLSTI
+285 LREVYRFLFLSTI

-310 SGTDVELEPRFRN
+310 SGTDAELEPRFRT
-323 AHKLYWSGY
+323 AHRLYWTGY
-332 SVHRLAERAKKAI
+332 SVHRLAERSGKAI

-356 IKVVYKAFQEGNDKL
+356 VKVVYQAFQEGNDNL

-404 LRWNDIDGVKT
+404 LRYNDIDGVKT

-449 FVGIGDEDGIIEDG
+449 FVGVGDEDGIIEDG

-479 ASLVQN
+479 ASLVQS
-485 LIKTALEPAIERKL
+485 LVKTALEPAIEVKL
-499 AEEEAKARE
+499 KAEEDLARKE
-508 EHREPDYEAAIL
+508 NREPDYCGAIL
-520 SFRMI
+520 DFRMI

-547 EKRLEKSGEVATAE
+547 EKRLEKTGESATAE

-577 VDLNEMAI
+577 VDLNEMAV

-603 EFLNHH
+603 SFLNHH

-628 IPAAAYTA
+628 MPQATYTA
-636 ITGDDKTVCA
+636 LTGDDKAVCA
-646 TAKKSNSS
+646 SLKKSNEKER
-654 QTSSGQMEL
+654 G
-663 FGKVKPLSNE
+663 GKWQISAFE
-673 KLAKLTRD
+673 KKNPITNDRLVALTKQ
-681 IESLPNDNLDSEER
+681 IEALPNDDIKTEER
-695 KRALYERLLK
+695 KRELYEKLQQDKVYVKNRL
-705 DADYLKNKV
+705 
-714 ACDLYTAA
+714 ACDIYTAA
-722 FFAKKTD
+722 FFAKKND
-729 ITMVPTSADVFD
+729 IANVPTMFD
-741 VMNDNE
+741 VMNGLE
-747 ERKAGIRDL
+747 ETRPGIREL
-756 AQRLSEEYSFFH
+756 AAKLSEEYSFFH

-773 PEVFERGGFDCVV
+773 PEVFAKGGFDCVV
-786 GNPPWDRVKIQ
+786 GNPPWDVSQLNEI
-797 EKEFFAQR
+797 EFFANLLPEIAMLSGNER
-805 IPKIAEATNK
+805 KLAIDKLKINRPYIYKLYEEKKHAFEAENTYY
-815 ANRDRMIDALAVG
+815 G
-828 NVFERQVYADFE
+828 NSGRFP
-840 HALHNADATSSFV
+840 LTS
-853 HYKDFDDCRF
+853 YGK
-863 SLTGTGDV
+863 V
-871 NLYALFAELNYR
+871 NLYSKFAELNLH
-883 LRNEN
+883 LRNER
-888 GSAGF
+888 GTAGF

-911 IASTGMLKSIYDFE
+911 IASKGMLRSLYDFE
-925 NCDAIFPNVHRSFK
+925 NKEGIFPNVHRMFK
-939 FCLLTLAKGD
+939 FCLLTVAAGN
-949 TPGDFSFFLKNV
+949 TPGDFAFFLKNV
-961 GELEDK
+961 SELEDK
-967 RRHFTMTATDFD
+967 RRHFSMTAEDFD

-989 VFRSEQ
+989 VFRSEE
-995 DSLLAKKI
+995 DAELAKRI
-1003 YQRSGVF
+1003 YRKAGVF
-1010 INENPDPND
+1010 VREADKKN
-1019 PHKGNPW
+1019 GNPW
-1026 GISFSTLFHMSNDS
+1026 NITFQQMYNMTSASNFFATAP
-1040 GLFET
+1040 G
-1045 KTNEDGTSI
+1045 N
-1054 EGPDGKPMLPLYEA
+1054 GPDGKPMLPLYEA
-1068 KMMHIMDHR
+1068 KMMHQMDHR
-1077 WTTFLSEKNPADV
+1077 WATFLAEKKPEDV
-1090 TPQQKADVSFS
+1090 TTEQKADVNFT
-1101 AQPEYWVPYTET
+1101 ARPEYWVPYTET
-1113 VLRATNLDMG
+1113 VLRATTLDAS
-1123 VVGALRKAMDGASDG
+1123 VVALLRKSLDERENAIAGEAKQSTR
-1138 ASKLREMCQ
+1138 KLRELCVRLAMT
-1147 KQGIV
+1147 
-1152 ETDKDLQKVY
+1152 ETDSKLQKVY
-1162 LDAAKSGTIVTDMFN
+1162 LDASGSGDIVQDLLA
-1177 AAEKYCPKYHIGF
+1177 AAEEYCPKYLMGYRNISN
-1190 RGICRATDNRTVL
+1190 ATNARTLIASVIPLCGAGHSILLFGTNKNAVL
-1203 VSAMPFAGVGNSC
+1203 D
-1216 PVCVFSS
+1216 
-1223 GIRVVQQA
+1223 A
-1231 CLLANMD
+1231 CLIADMASIPLDYVTRLKLGGTNMTYGYMRQFPILRPEAYTD
-1238 SIVFDFVARFKVGG
+1238 AAV
-1252 INFNFF
+1252 NF
-1258 IVKQLPV
+1258 
-1265 LPPKVYEN
+1265 
-1273 VGAESQPL
+1273 
-1281 NYIVPRVFA
+1281 IVPRVFA
-1290 LTYTAN
+1290 LTYTAT

-1306 DDASVELRKLMLAQH
+1306 NDASVDLRKLILAQH
-1321 KDLPSGTDIETLAAS
+1321 KDLPTGTDIAALAAS
-1336 DFDPASIPPIVFE
+1336 DFDPAMIPPVVFE
-1349 DNHRANL
+1349 DAHRAKL

-1362 YFAKLYGLSRRD
+1362 YFARLYGLSRRD
-1374 IEYILDPKTVMGDDY
+1374 LEYILDPKAVMGDDY
-1389 PSETFRVLRDAEIS
+1389 PSETFRVLRDAELS

>member
-1 MKKNQIEFSTIDLV
+1 MKKNQIDFSTIDLV
-15 GSLFVSDSIAQIAQ
+15 GSLFVSDSIALIAQ
-29 RKCSAQSEKDY
+29 RKYSSQSEKDY
-40 NLPPG
+40 ELPPG

-90 KGVCVASPVV
+90 KGVREESPVV

-234 LRTGVTNALLYFGA
+234 LRTGVTNALLYLGA
-248 GFLKTEGPGNN
+248 GFLKTEGKGNN

-323 AHKLYWSGY
+323 AHRLYWSGY

-356 IKVVYKAFQEGNDKL
+356 VKVVYKAFQEGNDKL

-449 FVGIGDEDGIIEDG
+449 FVGVGDEDGIIEDG

-536 AGSRRLAEVLS
+536 AGARKLAEKLS
-547 EKRLEKSGEVATAE
+547 EIRLNKNGEVATAD

-577 VDLNEMAI
+577 VDLNEMAV

-609 IKQGNSIVGVFDL
+609 IKQGNSVVGVFDL

-636 ITGDDKTVCA
+636 ITGDDKTVCTA
-646 TAKKSNSS
+646 AKKANDN
-654 QTSSGQMEL
+654 QAGKKAMGDL
-663 FGKVKPLSNE
+663 FAKAKPLSNE

-681 IESLPNDNLDSEER
+681 IEALPNDDLDSEER

-741 VMNDNE
+741 VMNGNE

-786 GNPPWDRVKIQ
+786 GNPPWDRIKIQ

-805 IPKIAEATNK
+805 VPEIAEATNK
-815 ANRDRMIDALAVG
+815 AARDRKIEALASG
-828 NVFERQVYADFE
+828 DTFARQIYADFQ
-840 HALHNADATSSFV
+840 HALHNADATSNIV

-863 SLTGTGDV
+863 ALTGTGDV

-883 LRNEN
+883 LRNER
-888 GSAGF
+888 GTAGF

-900 TDDSTKEFFGE
+900 TDDSTKDFFGE
-911 IASTGMLKSIYDFE
+911 IASKGMLRSLYDFE
-925 NCDAIFPNVHRSFK
+925 NKEGIFPNVHRMFK
-939 FCLLTLAKGD
+939 FCLLTIAAGN
-949 TPGDFSFFLKNV
+949 TPGDFAFFLKNV
-961 GELEDK
+961 SELEDK
-967 RRHFTMTATDFD
+967 RRHFSMTADDFD

-989 VFRSEQ
+989 VFRSQE
-995 DSLLAKKI
+995 DAELAKKI
-1003 YQRSGVF
+1003 YRKAGVF
-1010 INENPDPND
+1010 IRESDEKN
-1019 PHKGNPW
+1019 GNPW
-1026 GISFSTLFHMSNDS
+1026 QIRFNRMYDMSNDS
-1040 GLFET
+1040 DLFAT
-1045 KTNEDGTSI
+1045 ALG
-1054 EGPDGKPMLPLYEA
+1054 EGPDGMPMLPLYEA
-1068 KMMHIMDHR
+1068 KMMHQMDHR
-1077 WTTFLSEKNPADV
+1077 WATFLAEKDPEDV
-1090 TPQQKADVSFS
+1090 SAEQKADVNFA

-1113 VLRATNLDMG
+1113 VLRATSLDSS
-1123 VVGALRKAMDGASDG
+1123 VVAALRKEDGP
-1138 ASKLREMCQ
+1138 KLRELCQ
-1147 KQGIV
+1147 RLAMTESDAK
-1152 ETDKDLQKVY
+1152 LQKVY
-1162 LDAAKSGTIVTDMFN
+1162 LDAAKSGDIVQN
-1177 AAEKYCPKYHIGF
+1177 LLAAAEEYCPKYLMGYRNIS
-1190 RGICRATDNRTVL
+1190 RAVDYRTMITSVL
-1203 VSAMPFAGVGNSC
+1203 PLCGAGHSILQFATNKSAEFD
-1216 PVCVFSS
+1216 
-1223 GIRVVQQA
+1223 A
-1231 CLLANMD
+1231 CLIANMS
-1238 SIVFDFVARFKVGG
+1238 SIPLDFVVRLKLGG
-1252 INFNFF
+1252 INMTYGYVRQFP
-1258 IVKQLPV
+1258 ILHPDYYTDAVV
-1265 LPPKVYEN
+1265 C
-1273 VGAESQPL
+1273 
-1281 NYIVPRVFA
+1281 YIVPRVFA
-1290 LTYTAN
+1290 LTYTAT

-1306 DDASVELRKLMLAQH
+1306 NDASVDLRKLILAQH
-1321 KDLPSGTDIETLAAS
+1321 KDLPTGTDIETLAAS
-1336 DFDPASIPPIVFE
+1336 DFDPATIPPIVFE
-1349 DNHRANL
+1349 DAHRAKL

-1362 YFAKLYGLSRRD
+1362 YFARLYGLSRRD
-1374 IEYILDPKTVMGDDY
+1374 LEYILDPKNVMGDDY
-1389 PSETFRVLRDAEIS
+1389 PSETFRVLRDAELS

>member
-62 YAEYAAGGTS
+62 YAEYASKNAS
-72 YDSLKKFVF
+72 FDSLKNFIF
-81 QLFGAALDY
+81 QLFGTALDY
-90 KGVCVASPVV
+90 IGITEEQPAVL
-100 IGGVKY
+100 GGVKY
-106 PVTTYATDN
+106 PVTTYVTPN
-115 VPLVIVPANL
+115 VPLVIVPADL
-125 SLDSTDAIF
+125 SLDVADARF

-140 SRRKSGYALAQMFL
+140 SRKKSGYALAQMFL

-161 WAIVTNGKE
+161 WAIVTNGRE

-182 PSYLSFDIESIL
+182 PSYLSFNIESIL

-210 ASRVNVWEKWRTE
+210 ASRVNVWEQWRTE
-223 GIMQGTRVREG
+223 GILQGTRVREG
-234 LRTGVTNALLYFGA
+234 LRTGVTNALLYLGA

-259 VLLNA
+259 VLLNS

-285 MREVYRFLFLSTI
+285 LREVYRFLFLSTI

-310 SGTDVELEPRFRN
+310 SGTDAELEPRFRN
-323 AHKLYWSGY
+323 AHRLYWSGY

-449 FVGIGDEDGIIEDG
+449 FVGVGDEDGIIEDG

-508 EHREPDYEAAIL
+508 EHREPDYETAIL
-520 SFRMI
+520 SFRMV

-536 AGSRRLAEVLS
+536 AGARKLAEKLS
-547 EKRLEKSGEVATAE
+547 EIRLSKNGEVATAE

-681 IESLPNDNLDSEER
+681 IEALPNDDLDSEER

-741 VMNDNE
+741 VMNGNE

-786 GNPPWDRVKIQ
+786 GNPPWDRIKLQ

-805 IPKIAEATNK
+805 VPEIAEAKNK
-815 ANRDRMIDALAVG
+815 AARDRMIEALAVG
-828 NVFERQVYADFE
+828 DTFARQVYEDFQ
-840 HALHNADATSSFV
+840 HSLHNSDATSNFV
-853 HYKDFDDCRF
+853 HYKDFPDCRF
-863 SLTGTGDV
+863 KLTGTGDV
-871 NLYALFAELNYR
+871 NLYALFAELNYN
-883 LRNEN
+883 LRNKG

-900 TDDSTKEFFGE
+900 TDDSTKDFFGE
-911 IASTGMLKSIYDFE
+911 LVVKKSLKSLYGFQNE
-925 NCDAIFPNVHRSFK
+925 RFIFPNVHHSFK
-939 FCLLTLAKGD
+939 FCLLTIAE
-949 TPGDFSFFLKNV
+949 TESSDFAFLLM
-961 GELEDK
+961 GTSELEDK
-967 RRHFTMTATDFD
+967 RRHFNMTADDFE
-979 LINPNTHTCP
+979 LINPNTRTCP
-989 VFRSEQ
+989 VFRSVADAE
-995 DSLLAKKI
+995 LAKKI
-1003 YQRSGVF
+1003 YRKAGVLM
-1010 INENPDPND
+1010 NENPKDDDPD
-1019 PHKGNPW
+1019 KGNPW
-1026 GISFSTLFHMSNDS
+1026 YIKFNRMYDMSNDS
-1040 GLFET
+1040 NLFAT
-1045 KTNEDGTSI
+1045 AVDGAVPI
-1054 EGPDGKPMLPLYEA
+1054 GFDGKPMLPLYEA
-1068 KMMHIMDHR
+1068 KMMHQMDHR
-1077 WTTFLSEKNPADV
+1077 WATFLAEKEPTDVSSE
-1090 TPQQKADVSFS
+1090 QKADVNF
-1101 AQPEYWVPYTET
+1101 AATPEYWVPYTET
-1113 VLRATNLDMG
+1113 VLRATSLDTNIIS
-1123 VVGALRKAMDGASDG
+1123 ALRKAIDGAVG
-1138 ASKLREMCQ
+1138 AELKLRELCQ
-1147 KQGIV
+1147 RLSMS
-1152 ETDKDLQKVY
+1152 ETDKNLQQVY
-1162 LDAAKSGTIVTDMFN
+1162 IEAAKRSDIVQYLVTTAEEKCTKYLMGYRKITNAITI
-1177 AAEKYCPKYHIGF
+1177 
-1190 RGICRATDNRTVL
+1190 RTVVATVIPL
-1203 VSAMPFAGVGNSC
+1203 CGTGDSLLLFEPTKYQASMD
-1216 PVCVFSS
+1216 
-1223 GIRVVQQA
+1223 A
-1231 CLLANMD
+1231 CLLANM
-1238 SIVFDFVARFKVGG
+1238 SSLVFDFVSRMKLGG
-1252 INFNFF
+1252 TNFNYFYM
-1258 IVKQLPV
+1258 KQTPV
-1265 LPPKVYEN
+1265 LPPAAYT
-1273 VGAESQPL
+1273 ESAL
-1281 NYIVPRVFA
+1281 DYIVPRVFS
-1290 LTYTAN
+1290 LTYTAT

-1306 DDASVELRKLMLAQH
+1306 NDANPELRKLILAQH
-1321 KDLPSGTDIETLAAS
+1321 KDLPAGTNVDTLVTQP
-1336 DFDPASIPPIVFE
+1336 FDPAAIPPIVF
-1349 DNHRANL
+1349 DDYHRANL

-1362 YFAKLYGLSRRD
+1362 YFARLYGLSRRD
-1374 IEYILDPKTVMGDDY
+1374 LEYILDPKAVMGDDY
-1389 PSETFRVLRDAEIS
+1389 PSETFRVLRDAELS

-1408 RTQRLVLEAWDKMN
+1408 RTQRLTLEAWDKMN

>member
-62 YAEYAAGGTS
+62 YAEYASKNAS
-72 YDSLKKFVF
+72 FDSLKNFIF
-81 QLFGAALDY
+81 QLFGTALDY
-90 KGVCVASPVV
+90 RGITEGRLAV

-106 PVTTYATDN
+106 PVTTYVAPN
-115 VPLVIVPANL
+115 VPLVIVPADL
-125 SLDSTDAIF
+125 SLDVADARF

-140 SRRKSGYALAQMFL
+140 ARKKSGYALAQMFL

-182 PSYLSFDIESIL
+182 PSYLQFHIESIL

-210 ASRVNVWEKWRTE
+210 ASRVNVWEKWRIE
-223 GIMQGTRVREG
+223 GILQGTRVREG
-234 LRTGVTNALLYFGA
+234 LRTGVTNALLYLGA

-259 VLLNA
+259 VLLNS

-277 VQVFYKAL
+277 VLVFYKAL
-285 MREVYRFLFLSTI
+285 LREVYRFLFLSTI

-310 SGTDVELEPRFRN
+310 SGTDAELSPRFRT
-323 AHKLYWSGY
+323 AHRLYWTGY
-332 SVHRLAERAKKAI
+332 SVHRLAERSGKAI

-356 IKVVYKAFQEGNDKL
+356 VKVVYKAFQEGNDNL

-404 LRWNDIDGVKT
+404 LRYNDIDGVKT

-449 FVGIGDEDGIIEDG
+449 FVGVGDEDGIIEDG

-479 ASLVQN
+479 ASLVQS
-485 LIKTALEPAIERKL
+485 LVKTALEPAIEVKL
-499 AEEEAKARE
+499 KAEEDLARKE
-508 EHREPDYEAAIL
+508 NREPDYCGAIL
-520 SFRMI
+520 DFRMI

-547 EKRLEKSGEVATAE
+547 EKRLERTGESATAE

-577 VDLNEMAI
+577 VDLNEMAV

-603 EFLNHH
+603 SFLNHH

-628 IPAAAYTA
+628 MPQAAYTA
-636 ITGDDKTVCA
+636 LTGDDKAVCA
-646 TAKKSNSS
+646 KLKKSNEKER
-654 QTSSGQMEL
+654 G
-663 FGKVKPLSNE
+663 GKWQISAFE
-673 KLAKLTRD
+673 KKSPITNDRLVALTKQ
-681 IESLPNDNLDSEER
+681 IEALPNDDIKTEER
-695 KRALYERLLK
+695 KRELYEKLQQDKVYVKNRL
-705 DADYLKNKV
+705 
-714 ACDLYTAA
+714 ACDIYTAA
-722 FFAKKTD
+722 FFAKKD
-729 ITMVPTSADVFD
+729 DAANVPTSRDLFD
-741 VMNDNE
+741 VMNDLAE
-747 ERKAGIRDL
+747 TRPGIREL
-756 AQRLSEEYSFFH
+756 AERLGEEYSFFH

-773 PEVFERGGFDCVV
+773 PEVFAKGGFDCVV

-815 ANRDRMIDALAVG
+815 AKRDRMIEALAVG

-840 HALHNADATSSFV
+840 HTLHNANATSNIV

-863 SLTGTGDV
+863 PLTGTGDV

-883 LRNEN
+883 LRNER
-888 GSAGF
+888 GTTGF

-911 IASTGMLKSIYDFE
+911 IASKGMLRSLYDFE
-925 NCDAIFPNVHRSFK
+925 NKEGIFP
-939 FCLLTLAKGD
+939 
-949 TPGDFSFFLKNV
+949 
-961 GELEDK
+961 
-967 RRHFTMTATDFD
+967 RR
-979 LINPNTHTCP
+979 
-989 VFRSEQ
+989 
-995 DSLLAKKI
+995 
-1003 YQRSGVF
+1003 
-1010 INENPDPND
+1010 
-1019 PHKGNPW
+1019 
-1026 GISFSTLFHMSNDS
+1026 
-1040 GLFET
+1040 
-1045 KTNEDGTSI
+1045 
-1054 EGPDGKPMLPLYEA
+1054 
-1068 KMMHIMDHR
+1068 
-1077 WTTFLSEKNPADV
+1077 
-1090 TPQQKADVSFS
+1090 
-1101 AQPEYWVPYTET
+1101 
-1113 VLRATNLDMG
+1113 
-1123 VVGALRKAMDGASDG
+1123 
-1138 ASKLREMCQ
+1138 
-1147 KQGIV
+1147 
-1152 ETDKDLQKVY
+1152 
-1162 LDAAKSGTIVTDMFN
+1162 
-1177 AAEKYCPKYHIGF
+1177 CPK
-1190 RGICRATDNRTVL
+1190 
-1203 VSAMPFAGVGNSC
+1203 VS
-1216 PVCVFSS
+1216 
-1223 GIRVVQQA
+1223 
-1231 CLLANMD
+1231 
-1238 SIVFDFVARFKVGG
+1238 
-1252 INFNFF
+1252 
-1258 IVKQLPV
+1258 
-1265 LPPKVYEN
+1265 
-1273 VGAESQPL
+1273 
-1281 NYIVPRVFA
+1281 
-1290 LTYTAN
+1290 
-1296 DIVEWARALW
+1296 
-1306 DDASVELRKLMLAQH
+1306 
-1321 KDLPSGTDIETLAAS
+1321 
-1336 DFDPASIPPIVFE
+1336 
-1349 DNHRANL
+1349 
-1356 RAELDA
+1356 
-1362 YFAKLYGLSRRD
+1362 
-1374 IEYILDPKTVMGDDY
+1374 
-1389 PSETFRVLRDAEIS
+1389 
-1403 TYGEY
+1403 
-1408 RTQRLVLEAWDKMN
+1408 

>member
-15 GSLFVSDSIAQIAQ
+15 GSLFVSDRIAQIAQ

-62 YAEYAAGGTS
+62 YAEYASKNAS
-72 YDSLKKFVF
+72 YDSLKNFIF
-81 QLFGAALDY
+81 QLFKTALDY
-90 KGVCVASPVV
+90 TGITEGRLAV

-106 PVTTYATDN
+106 PVTTYVAPN
-115 VPLVIVPANL
+115 VPLVLVPAEF
-125 SLDSTDAIF
+125 SLDVADARF

-140 SRRKSGYALAQMFL
+140 SRKKSGYALAQMFL

-182 PSYLSFDIESIL
+182 PSYLQFHIESIL

-210 ASRVNVWEKWRTE
+210 ASRVNVWEQWRTE
-223 GIMQGTRVREG
+223 GILQGTRVREG
-234 LRTGVTNALLYFGA
+234 LRTGVTNALLYLGA
-248 GFLKTEGPGNN
+248 GFIKTEGPGNN
-259 VLLNA
+259 VLLNS

-285 MREVYRFLFLSTI
+285 LREVYRFLFLSTI

-310 SGTDVELEPRFRN
+310 SGTDAELEPRFRN
-323 AHKLYWSGY
+323 AHRLYWTGY
-332 SVHRLAERAKKAI
+332 SVHRLAERAGKAI

-356 IKVVYKAFQEGNDKL
+356 VKVVYKAFQEGNDNL

-404 LRWNDIDGVKT
+404 LRYNDIDGVKT

-449 FVGIGDEDGIIEDG
+449 FVGVGDEDGIIEDG

-479 ASLVQN
+479 ASLVQS
-485 LIKTALEPAIERKL
+485 LIKTALEPAIEAKL
-499 AEEEAKARE
+499 KAEEDLARKE
-508 EHREPDYEAAIL
+508 NREPDYERAIL
-520 SFRMI
+520 DFRMI

-547 EKRLEKSGEVATAE
+547 EKRLEKTGESATAE

-577 VDLNEMAI
+577 VDLNEMAV

-603 EFLNHH
+603 SFLNHH

-628 IPAAAYTA
+628 MPQTAYTA
-636 ITGDDKTVCA
+636 LTGDDKAVCA
-646 TAKKSNSS
+646 SLKKSNEKERGGK
-654 QTSSGQMEL
+654 GQISA
-663 FGKVKPLSNE
+663 FE
-673 KLAKLTRD
+673 KKNPITNDRLVALTKQ
-681 IESLPNDNLDSEER
+681 IEALPNDDIGAEER
-695 KRALYERLLK
+695 KRELYEKLQQDKVYVKNRL
-705 DADYLKNKV
+705 
-714 ACDLYTAA
+714 ACDIYTAA
-722 FFAKKTD
+722 FFAKKD
-729 ITMVPTSADVFD
+729 DAANVPTSRDLFD
-741 VMNDNE
+741 VMNDLAE
-747 ERKAGIRDL
+747 TRQGIREL
-756 AQRLSEEYSFFH
+756 AARLSEEYSFFH

-773 PEVFERGGFDCVV
+773 PEVFEKGGFDCVV
-786 GNPPWDRVKIQ
+786 GNPPWDRIKLQ
-797 EKEFFAQR
+797 EKEFFSQR
-805 IPKIAEATNK
+805 IPAIAEASNK
-815 ANRDRMIDALAVG
+815 AARDKMIKALATG

-840 HALHNADATSSFV
+840 HALHNADATSNIV

-863 SLTGTGDV
+863 ALTGTGDV

-883 LRNEN
+883 LRNER
-888 GSAGF
+888 GTTGF

-911 IASTGMLKSIYDFE
+911 IASKGMLRSLYDFE
-925 NCDAIFPNVHRSFK
+925 NRDALFPTVDSRFK
-939 FCLLTLAKGD
+939 FCLLTIAAGN
-949 TPGDFSFFLKNV
+949 TPGDFAFFLKNV
-961 GELEDK
+961 PELEDK
-967 RRHFTMTATDFD
+967 RRHFSMTAEDFD

-989 VFRSEQ
+989 VFRSQE
-995 DSLLAKKI
+995 DAELAKKI
-1003 YQRSGVF
+1003 YRKAGVF
-1010 INENPDPND
+1010 VRESDEKN
-1019 PHKGNPW
+1019 GNPW
-1026 GISFSTLFHMSNDS
+1026 HIKFGTLFHMSNDS
-1040 GLFET
+1040 GLFAT
-1045 KTNEDGTSI
+1045 VPGN
-1054 EGPDGKPMLPLYEA
+1054 GPDGKPMLPLYEA
-1068 KMMHIMDHR
+1068 KMMHQMDHR
-1077 WTTFLSEKNPADV
+1077 WATFLAEKKPEDV
-1090 TPQQKADVSFS
+1090 TTEQKADVNF
-1101 AQPEYWVPYTET
+1101 AVNPEYWVPYTET
-1113 VLRATNLDMG
+1113 VLRATNLDSSI
-1123 VVGALRKAMDGASDG
+1123 VAALRKEDEP
-1138 ASKLREMCQ
+1138 KLRELCQ
-1147 KQGIV
+1147 RLAMTESDAK
-1152 ETDKDLQKVY
+1152 LQKVY
-1162 LDAAKSGTIVTDMFN
+1162 LDAAGSGDIVQDLLA
-1177 AAEKYCPKYHIGF
+1177 AAEEYCPKYLMGY
-1190 RGICRATDNRTVL
+1190 RGICRAVDYRTVL
-1203 VSAMPFAGVGNSC
+1203 VSVLPFSGLGNSC
-1216 PVCVFSS
+1216 PVLCFD
-1223 GIRVVQQA
+1223 QDEKPKMHA

-1238 SIVFDFVARFKVGG
+1238 SIPFDFGSRFKVGG

-1265 LPPKVYEN
+1265 LSPSSYTDAAVN
-1273 VGAESQPL
+1273 F
-1281 NYIVPRVFA
+1281 IVPRVFA
-1290 LTYTAN
+1290 LTYTAT

-1306 DDASVELRKLMLAQH
+1306 NDASADLRKLILAQH
-1321 KDLPSGTDIETLAAS
+1321 KDLPTGTDIETLAANN
-1336 DFDPASIPPIVFE
+1336 FDPASIPPIVFE
-1349 DNHRANL
+1349 DAHRANL

-1362 YFAKLYGLSRRD
+1362 YFARLYGLSRRD
-1374 IEYILDPKTVMGDDY
+1374 LEYILDPKAVMGDDY
-1389 PSETFRVLRDAEIS
+1389 PSETFRVLKDAELS

-1408 RTQRLVLEAWDKMN
+1408 RTGRLVLEAWDRMD

>member
-15 GSLFVSDSIAQIAQ
+15 GSLFVSDRIAQIAQ

-62 YAEYAAGGTS
+62 YAEYASKNAS
-72 YDSLKKFVF
+72 FDSLKNFIF
-81 QLFGAALDY
+81 QLFGTALDY
-90 KGVCVASPVV
+90 RGITEGRLAV

-106 PVTTYATDN
+106 PVTTYVAPN
-115 VPLVIVPANL
+115 VPLVIVPADL
-125 SLDSTDAIF
+125 SLDVADARF

-140 SRRKSGYALAQMFL
+140 ARKKSGYALAQMFL

-182 PSYLSFDIESIL
+182 PSYLQFHIESIL

-210 ASRVNVWEKWRTE
+210 ASRVNVWEKWRIE
-223 GIMQGTRVREG
+223 GILQGTRVREG
-234 LRTGVTNALLYFGA
+234 LRTGVTNALLYLGA

-259 VLLNA
+259 VLLNS

-285 MREVYRFLFLSTI
+285 LREVYRFLFLSTI

-310 SGTDVELEPRFRN
+310 SGTDAELSPRFRT
-323 AHKLYWSGY
+323 AHRLYWTGY
-332 SVHRLAERAKKAI
+332 SVHRLAERSGKAI

-356 IKVVYKAFQEGNDKL
+356 VKVVYQAFQEGNDNL

-404 LRWNDIDGVKT
+404 LRYNDIDGVKT

-449 FVGIGDEDGIIEDG
+449 FVGVGDEDGIIEDG

-479 ASLVQN
+479 ASLVQS
-485 LIKTALEPAIERKL
+485 LVKTALEPAIEVKL
-499 AEEEAKARE
+499 KAEEDLARKE
-508 EHREPDYEAAIL
+508 NREPDYCGAIL
-520 SFRMI
+520 DFRMI

-547 EKRLEKSGEVATAE
+547 EKRLERTGESATAE

-577 VDLNEMAI
+577 VDLNEMAV

-603 EFLNHH
+603 SFLNHH

-628 IPAAAYTA
+628 MPAAAYTA
-636 ITGDDKTVCA
+636 LTGDDKAVC
-646 TAKKSNSS
+646 TLLKKSNEKERGGK
-654 QTSSGQMEL
+654 GQISA
-663 FGKVKPLSNE
+663 FE
-673 KLAKLTRD
+673 KKNPITNDRLVALTKQ
-681 IESLPNDNLDSEER
+681 IEALPNDDIRAEER
-695 KRALYERLLK
+695 KRELYEKLRQ
-705 DADYLKNKV
+705 DSVYVKNKI
-714 ACDLYTAA
+714 ACDIYTAA
-722 FFAKKTD
+722 FFAKKD
-729 ITMVPTSADVFD
+729 DAANVPTSRDLFD
-741 VMNDNE
+741 VMNDLAE
-747 ERKAGIRDL
+747 TRQGIREL
-756 AQRLSEEYSFFH
+756 AARLSEEYSFFH

-773 PEVFERGGFDCVV
+773 PEVFEKGGFDCVV
-786 GNPPWDRVKIQ
+786 GNPPWDRIKLQ
-797 EKEFFAQR
+797 EKEFFSQR
-805 IPKIAEATNK
+805 IPAIAEASNK
-815 ANRDRMIDALAVG
+815 AARDKMIKALATG

-840 HALHNADATSSFV
+840 HTLHNANATSNIV

-863 SLTGTGDV
+863 PLTGTGDV

-883 LRNEN
+883 LRNER
-888 GSAGF
+888 GTAGF

-911 IASTGMLKSIYDFE
+911 IASKGMLRSLYDFE
-925 NCDAIFPNVHRSFK
+925 NKEGIFPNVHRMFK
-939 FCLLTLAKGD
+939 FCLLTIAAGN
-949 TPGDFSFFLKNV
+949 TPGDFAFFLKNV
-961 GELEDK
+961 PELEDK
-967 RRHFTMTATDFD
+967 RRHFLMTAEDFD

-989 VFRSEQ
+989 VFRSQE
-995 DSLLAKKI
+995 DAELAKKI
-1003 YQRSGVF
+1003 YRKAGVF
-1010 INENPDPND
+1010 VLEADKKN
-1019 PHKGNPW
+1019 GNPW
-1026 GISFSTLFHMSNDS
+1026 HIKFGTLFHMSNDS
-1040 GLFET
+1040 GLFAT
-1045 KTNEDGTSI
+1045 VPGN
-1054 EGPDGKPMLPLYEA
+1054 GPDGKPMLPLYEA
-1068 KMMHIMDHR
+1068 KMMHQMDHR
-1077 WTTFLSEKNPADV
+1077 WATFLAEKDPEDV
-1090 TPQQKADVSFS
+1090 TTEQKADVNFT
-1101 AQPEYWVPYTET
+1101 ARPEYWVPYTET
-1113 VLRATNLDMG
+1113 VLRATNLDFSI
-1123 VVGALRKAMDGASDG
+1123 VAALRKEDEP
-1138 ASKLREMCQ
+1138 KLRELCQ
-1147 KQGIV
+1147 RLAMTESDAK
-1152 ETDKDLQKVY
+1152 LQKVY
-1162 LDAAKSGTIVTDMFN
+1162 LDAAGSGDIVQN
-1177 AAEKYCPKYHIGF
+1177 LLAAAEEYCPKYLMGYRKIA
-1190 RGICRATDNRTVL
+1190 RAVDSRTMIATVL
-1203 VSAMPFAGVGNSC
+1203 PLCGTGDSLLLFGTSKFNS
-1216 PVCVFSS
+1216 PL
-1223 GIRVVQQA
+1223 QA
-1231 CLLANMD
+1231 CMLANMSSLPYD
-1238 SIVFDFVARFKVGG
+1238 FIVRYKLGG
-1252 INFNFF
+1252 SNFNYFYMR
-1258 IVKQLPV
+1258 QTPV
-1265 LPPKVYEN
+1265 LPSSTYTDSAINFV
-1273 VGAESQPL
+1273 
-1281 NYIVPRVFA
+1281 VPRVFA
-1290 LTYTAN
+1290 LTYTAT

-1306 DDASVELRKLMLAQH
+1306 NDASADLRKLILAQH
-1321 KDLPSGTDIETLAAS
+1321 KDLPTGTDIETLATS
-1336 DFDPASIPPIVFE
+1336 DFDPITIPPIVFE
-1349 DNHRANL
+1349 DTHRAKL

-1362 YFAKLYGLSRRD
+1362 YFARLYGLSRRD
-1374 IEYILDPKTVMGDDY
+1374 LEYILDPKAVMGDDY
-1389 PSETFRVLRDAEIS
+1389 PSETFRVLKDAELS

-1408 RTQRLVLEAWDKMN
+1408 RTGRLVLEAWDRMD